1 MMEKALTVY
10 KASAGSGKT
19 FTLAS
24 EYITLVVKNPQ
35 DYKKILAVTF
45 TNKATQEMKT
55 RILSQ
60 LYGIAHKLPDSQAY
74 YEQVLQKTGFP
85 ELTIREN
92 AAEALSL
99 LTHHYNEFRV
109 QTIDAFFQSVLRN
122 LARELNLTANLRI
135 DLNDEQVEAQAV
147 DELINSLEEGEE
159 VLTWI
164 RDYID
169 KNIED
174 DKGWNVIGQIKDFG
188 KNIFKDFYKEH
199 KAELDNRFREE
210 SFFDDF
216 ITDLRKIRKES
227 PKKVKEQAG
236 KLLQKISDAGV
247 DTGYFINGLL
257 TYINALTKAGSKK
270 KEAGKKDLF
279 EDGPAANVLKCLDS
293 PDNWLLK
300 KCPAGEKE
308 RINALISESWYDDL
322 LLLEQYRKECW
333 KEYQSSNLTLK
344 HLSQLRLLHAI
355 SEAVDEI
362 NKDTN
367 RFMLS
372 NTQSLLSTLMKD
384 TDTPFVFEKM
394 GAYLKHIMID
404 EFQDTS
410 TIQWTNFR
418 KLLDNCMA
426 QIESHNLI
434 VGDVKQSIY
443 RWRQGDWKLLN
454 NIEYDFSEEQIKIE
468 PLETNYRSEENI
480 IRFNNAFFTQAVIQT
495 VKELENDD
503 IKGAAQLIEA
513 YKEIE
518 QKPRKDDGKGSVHIK
533 LFPYDKKAV
542 SEYYENVLNELV
554 SNIRELLNRGYK
566 QKDIAI
572 LVRSKGVI
580 QDIADKFQGEFGTDV
595 SIVSDE
601 AFQLDASL
609 AVNVII
615 AALRLLTHPDDK
627 LTEGKLVKLYQ
638 QQVIQTDRDNN
649 ALFVDEGERE
659 LKSFL
664 PSGYIDKFDFL
675 LRLSLVDLV
684 DEIYSLFNLGSLEG
698 QSAYV
703 CTFYDTL
710 NEYLRDHPAD
720 IDDFIEE
727 WEDSLSS
734 NTIQSD
740 EVDGI
745 RLITIHKSKGLEYDN
760 VLIPFCDWGLEKTVG
775 NTIWCPGDNKEKP
788 YGELPLIP
796 IDFSKKMIG
805 TVFED
810 DYKEEHLQ
818 NTVDNMNLLYVAFT
832 RAGKNLFI
840 TGKKASKTT
849 FTKLQNGNTAT
860 DRSQIIQLVIDNLAI
875 ELPGAT
881 VDDAGDKDAISFDFG
896 TLLDCEQ
903 RVDKEKST
911 ENPFELTPK
920 THKLKIETF
929 PHPVSFRQSNK
940 SHDFINGEDIDPSDA
955 NRYIKV
961 GNILHQLFSTIL
973 TEDDIEPRLKESEQ
987 EGVIYNDEVTSRELQ
1002 NKIANALMNEKVK
1015 DWFSSRWKLFNECT
1029 ILDYDKESGDIH
1041 EHRPDRVMTDE
1052 KEIIVVDFKFGKP
1065 REEYHEQVQRYMT
1078 LLMRMGYE
1086 KVSGYIW
1093 YVVRNEIVPTPF
1105 LPLKGE

>member
-1 MMEKALTVY
+1 MEQALTVY

-35 DYKKILAVTF
+35 DYRSILAVTF

-60 LYGIAHKLPDSQAY
+60 LYGIAHSLPDSEAY
-74 YEQVLQKTGFP
+74 YEQVRMKTGFS
-85 ELTIREN
+85 EQTIREN
-92 AAEALSL
+92 AAKALSL

-122 LARELNLTANLRI
+122 LARELNLTANLCV

-159 VLTWI
+159 VLNWI

-174 DKGWNVIGQIKDFG
+174 DKGWNVISQIKDFG
-188 KNIFKDFYKEH
+188 KNIFKDFYKDR
-199 KAELDNRFREE
+199 KTELDNRFSDE
-210 SFFDDF
+210 SFFNDF
-216 ITDLRKIRKES
+216 ITDLRERRTRILNRLNEHAKQMYKKIR
-227 PKKVKEQAG
+227 
-236 KLLQKISDAGV
+236 DANLDNPNLFNRGA
-247 DTGYFINGLL
+247 NGLL
-257 TYINALTKAGSKK
+257 SHIIKLTKGTPSNDPTPQYIQSCIDSAEKW
-270 KEAGKKDLF
+270 
-279 EDGPAANVLKCLDS
+279 PAS
-293 PDNWLLK
+293 
-300 KCPAGEKE
+300 KCPAKE
-308 RINALISESWYDDL
+308 RAAIIELASASLCSDLKILNDYRIND
-322 LLLEQYRKECW
+322 W
-333 KEYQSSNLTLK
+333 KEYQSCNLTLK

-384 TDTPFVFEKM
+384 SDTPFVFEKM

-410 TIQWTNFR
+410 TIQWNNFR

-426 QIESHNLI
+426 QVDSHNLI

-454 NIEYDFSEEQIKIE
+454 NIEHEFTKEQIKIE
-468 PLETNYRSEENI
+468 PLDTNYRSEENI
-480 IRFNNAFFTQAVIQT
+480 IRFNNAFFKQAVSQT
-495 VKELENDD
+495 VNELESEE
-503 IKGAAQLIEA
+503 IQGATELVEA

-518 QKPRKDDGKGSVHIK
+518 QKPRKDNGKGCVRIK
-533 LFPYDKKAV
+533 LFRYDSKNASDYKQKI
-542 SEYYENVLNELV
+542 LNELIE
-554 SNIRELLNRGYK
+554 NIRQLLDQGYK

-572 LVRSKGVI
+572 LARSKTVI
-580 QDIADKFQGEFGTDV
+580 PDIVDSFQNIDTNV
-595 SIVSDE
+595 SLVSDE
-601 AFQLDASL
+601 AFRLDASL

-615 AALRLLTHPDDK
+615 EALRLLTHPHDK
-627 LTEGKLVKLYQ
+627 LTESKLVKLYQ
-638 QQVIQTDRDNN
+638 QQVIKTGKDIND
-649 ALFVDEGERE
+649 LFVGDNSTE

-664 PSGYIDKFDFL
+664 PSGYIDKFESL
-675 LRLSLVDLV
+675 SRLSLIDLV
-684 DEIYSLFNLGSLEG
+684 DEIYSLFSLDSLEG

-727 WEDSLSS
+727 WEDTLSS

-760 VLIPFCDWGLEKTVG
+760 VLIPFCDWELEKTNG
-775 NTIWCPGDNKEKP
+775 ITIWCSGDDKEKP

-796 IDFSKKMIG
+796 VDYSSKMLG

-840 TGKKASKTT
+840 TGKKYKER
-849 FTKLQNGNTAT
+849 TKGKSE
-860 DRSQIIQLVIDNLAI
+860 RSHIIQYIIEELAK
-875 ELPGAT
+875 ELPGAII
-881 VDDAGDKDAISFDFG
+881 DDAGDNGPINLEPFR
-896 TLLDCEQ
+896 L
-903 RVDKEKST
+903 VKS
-911 ENPFELTPK
+911 
-920 THKLKIETF
+920 
-929 PHPVSFRQSNK
+929 V
-940 SHDFINGEDIDPSDA
+940 
-955 NRYIKV
+955 
-961 GNILHQLFSTIL
+961 
-973 TEDDIEPRLKESEQ
+973 
-987 EGVIYNDEVTSRELQ
+987 
-1002 NKIANALMNEKVK
+1002 
-1015 DWFSSRWKLFNECT
+1015 
-1029 ILDYDKESGDIH
+1029 
-1041 EHRPDRVMTDE
+1041 
-1052 KEIIVVDFKFGKP
+1052 
-1065 REEYHEQVQRYMT
+1065 
-1078 LLMRMGYE
+1078 
-1086 KVSGYIW
+1086 
-1093 YVVRNEIVPTPF
+1093 
-1105 LPLKGE
+1105 

>member
-1 MMEKALTVY
+1 MEQALTVY

-35 DYKKILAVTF
+35 DYRSILAVTF

-60 LYGIAHKLPDSQAY
+60 LYGIAHSLPDSEAY
-74 YEQVLQKTGFP
+74 YEQVRMKTGFS
-85 ELTIREN
+85 EQTIREN
-92 AAEALSL
+92 AAKALSL

-122 LARELNLTANLRI
+122 LARELNLTANLRV

-159 VLTWI
+159 VLNWI

-174 DKGWNVIGQIKDFG
+174 DKGWNVISQIKDFG
-188 KNIFKDFYKEH
+188 KNIFKDFYKDH
-199 KAELDNRFREE
+199 KTELDNRFSDE
-210 SFFDDF
+210 SFFNDF
-216 ITDLRKIRKES
+216 ITVLRERRTRILNRLNEHAKQMYQKIRDANLDN
-227 PKKVKEQAG
+227 PNLFNG
-236 KLLQKISDAGV
+236 KTKGILPHIIK
-247 DTGYFINGLL
+247 
-257 TYINALTKAGSKK
+257 LTKGTPSNDTTLQYVQSCIDSADKW
-270 KEAGKKDLF
+270 
-279 EDGPAANVLKCLDS
+279 PAS
-293 PDNWLLK
+293 
-300 KCPAGEKE
+300 KCPAEEKAAIIE
-308 RINALISESWYDDL
+308 LASASLCSDLKILNGYRIND
-322 LLLEQYRKECW
+322 W
-333 KEYQSSNLTLK
+333 KEYQSCNLTLK

-384 TDTPFVFEKM
+384 SDTPFVFEKM

-410 TIQWTNFR
+410 TIQWNNFR

-426 QIESHNLI
+426 QVDSHNLI

-454 NIEYDFSEEQIKIE
+454 NIEHEFTKEQIKIE
-468 PLETNYRSEENI
+468 PLDTNYRSEENI
-480 IRFNNAFFTQAVIQT
+480 IRFNNAFFKQAVSQT
-495 VKELENDD
+495 VNELESEE
-503 IKGAAQLIEA
+503 IQGATELVEA

-518 QKPRKDDGKGSVHIK
+518 QKPRKDNGKGCVRIK
-533 LFPYDKKAV
+533 LFRYDTKNASDYKQKI
-542 SEYYENVLNELV
+542 LNELIE
-554 SNIRELLNRGYK
+554 NIRQLLDQGYK

-572 LVRSKGVI
+572 LARSKIVI
-580 QDIADKFQGEFGTDV
+580 PDIVDSFQNIDTNV
-595 SIVSDE
+595 SLVSDE
-601 AFQLDASL
+601 AFRLDASL

-615 AALRLLTHPDDK
+615 EALRLLTHPHDK
-627 LTEGKLVKLYQ
+627 LTESKLVKLYQ
-638 QQVIQTDRDNN
+638 QQVIKTGKDIND
-649 ALFVDEGERE
+649 LFVGENSTE

-664 PSGYIDKFDFL
+664 PSGYIDKFESL
-675 LRLSLVDLV
+675 SRLSLIDLV
-684 DEIYSLFNLGSLEG
+684 DEIYSLFSLDSLEG

-727 WEDSLSS
+727 WEDTLSN

-760 VLIPFCDWGLEKTVG
+760 VLIPFCDWELEKTNG
-775 NTIWCPGDNKEKP
+775 ITIWCSGDDKEKP

-796 IDFSKKMIG
+796 VDYSSKMLG

-840 TGKKASKTT
+840 TGKKYKGKTSG
-849 FTKLQNGNTAT
+849 KSE
-860 DRSQIIQLVIDNLAI
+860 RSYIIQYIIEELAK
-875 ELPGAT
+875 ELPGAII
-881 VDDAGDKDAISFDFG
+881 DDAGDNGPISFEFG
-896 TLLDCEQ
+896 TLSTCEE
-903 RVDKEKST
+903 RVEKEKPT
-911 ENPFELTPK
+911 ENPFELSPK

-929 PHPVSFRQSNK
+929 PQPVSFRQSNK
-940 SHDFINGEDIDPSDA
+940 SHDFIKGEDIDPSDA
-955 NRYIKV
+955 KRYIKV
-961 GNILHQLFSTIL
+961 GNVLHQLFSTIL
-973 TEDDIEPRLKESEQ
+973 TEADIEPRLKELEQ
-987 EGVIYNDEVTSRELQ
+987 AGIIYNDDITSRELQ
-1002 NKIANALMNEKVK
+1002 NKISCALSNEKVK
-1015 DWFSSRWKLFNECT
+1015 NWFSPRWKLFNECT
-1029 ILDYDKESGDIH
+1029 ILDYDKETGGVY
-1041 EHRPDRVMTDE
+1041 EHRPDRVMTDG
-1052 KEIIVVDFKFGKP
+1052 KEMIVVDFKFGKP
-1065 REEYHEQVQRYMT
+1065 RDEYHEQVQRYMR
-1078 LLMRMGYE
+1078 LLMRMGY
-1086 KVSGYIW
+1086 KQVSGYIW
-1093 YVVRNEIVPTPF
+1093 YVLRNEIVPTS
-1105 LPLKGE
+1105 LPS

>member
-85 ELTIREN
+85 EQTIREN

-99 LTHHYNEFRV
+99 LTHHYNEFCV

-159 VLTWI
+159 VLSWI

-188 KNIFKDFYKEH
+188 KNIFKDFYKDH

-210 SFFDDF
+210 SFFDDL
-216 ITDLRKIRKES
+216 ITDLRRRRKES

-236 KLLQKISDAGV
+236 KLLQKISDAGI
-247 DTGYFINGLL
+247 DTSYFIKGLYG
-257 TYINALTKAGSKK
+257 YITKLV
-270 KEAGKKDLF
+270 ENEPTD
-279 EDGPAANVLKCLDS
+279 EGPSANVLKCLES

-308 RINALISESWYDDL
+308 RISAFISESWYDDL

-355 SEAVDEI
+355 SGAVDEI

-384 TDTPFVFEKM
+384 SDTPFVFEKM

-410 TIQWTNFR
+410 TIQWNNFR

-495 VKELENDD
+495 VKELESDD

-518 QKPRKDDGKGSVHIK
+518 QKPRKDDGKGFVHIK

-542 SEYYENVLNELV
+542 SEYNENVLNELV

-580 QDIADKFQGEFGTDV
+580 QDIADKFQSEFGTDV

-627 LTEGKLVKLYQ
+627 LTESKLVKLYQ
-638 QQVIQTDRDNN
+638 QQVIQSDKDNN

-664 PSGYIDKFDFL
+664 PSGYVNKFDFL

-775 NTIWCPGDNKEKP
+775 NTIWCSGDNKERP

-860 DRSQIIQLVIDNLAI
+860 DRSQIIQLVIDDLAN

-881 VDDAGDKDAISFDFG
+881 IDDAGDKEAISFDFG
-896 TLLDCEQ
+896 TLLDCGQ

-973 TEDDIEPRLKESEQ
+973 TEDDIEPRLKELEQ
-987 EGVIYNDEVTSRELQ
+987 EGVIYNDEVTSRKLQ

-1041 EHRPDRVMTDE
+1041 EHRPDRVMTDG

-1093 YVVRNEIVPTPF
+1093 YVVRNEIIPTPF

>member
-24 EYITLVVKNPQ
+24 EYITLVVKIPQ

-74 YEQVLQKTGFP
+74 YEQVLRKTGFP

-247 DTGYFINGLL
+247 DIGYFIKGLCG
-257 TYINALTKAGSKK
+257 YITKQ
-270 KEAGKKDLF
+270 F
-279 EDGPAANVLKCLDS
+279 ENEPTDEGPSANVLKCLDS

-308 RINALISESWYDDL
+308 RISALISESWYDDL

-355 SEAVDEI
+355 SETVDEI

-454 NIEYDFSEEQIKIE
+454 NIEHDFSEEQIKIE

-495 VKELENDD
+495 VKELESDD
-503 IKGAAQLIEA
+503 IKGASQLIEA

-542 SEYYENVLNELV
+542 SEYNENVLNELV
-554 SNIRELLNRGYK
+554 SNIRELLKRGYK

-580 QDIADKFQGEFGTDV
+580 QDIADKFQSEFGTDV

-664 PSGYIDKFDFL
+664 PSGYVDKFDFL

-860 DRSQIIQLVIDNLAI
+860 DRSQIIQLVIDNLAN
-875 ELPGAT
+875 ELPEAT
-881 VDDAGDKDAISFDFG
+881 VDDAGDKEAISFDFG

-973 TEDDIEPRLKESEQ
+973 TETDIEPRLKELEQ

-1041 EHRPDRVMTDE
+1041 EHRPDRVMTDG

-1093 YVVRNEIVPTPF
+1093 YVVRNEVVPTPF

>member
-1 MMEKALTVY
+1 MEQALTVY

-35 DYKKILAVTF
+35 DYRSILAVTF

-60 LYGIAHKLPDSQAY
+60 LYGIAHSLPDSEAY
-74 YEQVLQKTGFP
+74 YEQVRMKTGFS
-85 ELTIREN
+85 EQTIREN
-92 AAEALSL
+92 AAKALSL

-122 LARELNLTANLRI
+122 LARELNLTANLRV

-159 VLTWI
+159 VLNWI

-174 DKGWNVIGQIKDFG
+174 DKGWNVISQIKDFG
-188 KNIFKDFYKEH
+188 KNIFKDFYKDH
-199 KAELDNRFREE
+199 KTELDNRFSDE
-210 SFFDDF
+210 SFFNDF
-216 ITDLRKIRKES
+216 ITDLRERRTRILNRLNEHAKQMYKKIR
-227 PKKVKEQAG
+227 
-236 KLLQKISDAGV
+236 DANLDNPNLFNRGA
-247 DTGYFINGLL
+247 NGLL
-257 TYINALTKAGSKK
+257 SHIIKLTKGTPSNDPTPKYVQSCIDSADKW
-270 KEAGKKDLF
+270 
-279 EDGPAANVLKCLDS
+279 PAS
-293 PDNWLLK
+293 
-300 KCPAGEKE
+300 KCPAKEKAAIIE
-308 RINALISESWYDDL
+308 LASASLCSDLKILNDYRINDW
-322 LLLEQYRKECW
+322 R
-333 KEYQSSNLTLK
+333 EYQSCNLTLK

-372 NTQSLLSTLMKD
+372 NTQSLLCTLMKD
-384 TDTPFVFEKM
+384 SDTPFVFEKM

-410 TIQWTNFR
+410 TIQWNNFR

-426 QIESHNLI
+426 QVDSHNLI

-454 NIEYDFSEEQIKIE
+454 NIEHEFTKEQIKIE
-468 PLETNYRSEENI
+468 PLDTNYRSEENI
-480 IRFNNAFFTQAVIQT
+480 IRFNNTFFKQAVLQT
-495 VKELENDD
+495 VKELESEG
-503 IKGAAQLIEA
+503 IQGATELVEA

-518 QKPRKDDGKGSVHIK
+518 QKPRKDNGKGCVRIK
-533 LFPYDKKAV
+533 LFRYDSKNASDYKQKI
-542 SEYYENVLNELV
+542 LNELIE
-554 SNIRELLNRGYK
+554 NIRQLLDQGYK

-572 LVRSKGVI
+572 LARSKTVI
-580 QDIADKFQGEFGTDV
+580 PDIVDSFQNIDTNV
-595 SIVSDE
+595 SLVSDE
-601 AFQLDASL
+601 AFRLDASL

-615 AALRLLTHPDDK
+615 EALRLLTHPHDK
-627 LTEGKLVKLYQ
+627 LTESKLVKLYQ
-638 QQVIQTDRDNN
+638 QQVIKTGKDIND
-649 ALFVDEGERE
+649 LFVGENSTE

-664 PSGYIDKFDFL
+664 PSGYIDKFESL
-675 LRLSLVDLV
+675 SRLSLIDLV
-684 DEIYSLFNLGSLEG
+684 DEIYSLFSLDSLEG

-727 WEDSLSS
+727 WEDTLSS

-760 VLIPFCDWGLEKTVG
+760 VLIPFCDWELEKTNG
-775 NTIWCPGDNKEKP
+775 ITIWCSGDDKEKP

-796 IDFSKKMIG
+796 VDYSSKMLG

-840 TGKKASKTT
+840 TGKKYKEKT
-849 FTKLQNGNTAT
+849 KGKSE
-860 DRSQIIQLVIDNLAI
+860 RSHIIQYIIEELAK
-875 ELPGAT
+875 ELPGAII
-881 VDDAGDKDAISFDFG
+881 DDAGDNGPISFEFG
-896 TLLDCEQ
+896 TLSTCEE
-903 RVDKEKST
+903 RVEKEKPT
-911 ENPFELTPK
+911 ENPFELSPK

-929 PHPVSFRQSNK
+929 PQPVSFRQSNK
-940 SHDFINGEDIDPSDA
+940 SHDFIKGEDIDPSDA
-955 NRYIKV
+955 KRYIKV
-961 GNILHQLFSTIL
+961 GNVLHQLFSTIL
-973 TEDDIEPRLKESEQ
+973 TEADIEPRLKELEQ
-987 EGVIYNDEVTSRELQ
+987 AGIIYNDDITSRGLQ
-1002 NKIANALMNEKVK
+1002 NKISCALSNEKVK
-1015 DWFSSRWKLFNECT
+1015 NWFSPRWKLFNECT
-1029 ILDYDKESGDIH
+1029 ILDYDKETGGVY
-1041 EHRPDRVMTDE
+1041 EHRPDRVMTDG
-1052 KEIIVVDFKFGKP
+1052 KEMIVVDFKFGKP
-1065 REEYHEQVQRYMT
+1065 RDEYHEQVQRYMR
-1078 LLMRMGYE
+1078 LLMRMGY
-1086 KVSGYIW
+1086 KQVSGYIW
-1093 YVVRNEIVPTPF
+1093 YVLRNEIVPTS
-1105 LPLKGE
+1105 LPS

>member
-1 MMEKALTVY
+1 MEQALTVY

-35 DYKKILAVTF
+35 DYRSILAVTF

-60 LYGIAHKLPDSQAY
+60 LYGIAHSLPDSEAY
-74 YEQVLQKTGFP
+74 YEQVRMKTGFS
-85 ELTIREN
+85 EQTIREN
-92 AAEALSL
+92 AAKALSL

-122 LARELNLTANLRI
+122 LARELNLTANLRV

-159 VLTWI
+159 VLNWI

-174 DKGWNVIGQIKDFG
+174 DKGWNVISQIKDFG
-188 KNIFKDFYKEH
+188 KNIFKDFYKDH
-199 KAELDNRFREE
+199 KTELDNRFSDE
-210 SFFDDF
+210 SFFNDF
-216 ITDLRKIRKES
+216 ITDLRERRTRILNRLNEHAKQMYKKIR
-227 PKKVKEQAG
+227 
-236 KLLQKISDAGV
+236 DANLDNPNLFNRGA
-247 DTGYFINGLL
+247 NGLL
-257 TYINALTKAGSKK
+257 SHIIKLTKGTPSNDPTPQYVQSCIDSADKW
-270 KEAGKKDLF
+270 
-279 EDGPAANVLKCLDS
+279 PAS
-293 PDNWLLK
+293 
-300 KCPAGEKE
+300 KCPAKE
-308 RINALISESWYDDL
+308 RAAIIELASASLCSDLKILNGYRIND
-322 LLLEQYRKECW
+322 W
-333 KEYQSSNLTLK
+333 KEYQSCNLTLK

-384 TDTPFVFEKM
+384 SDTPFVFEKM

-410 TIQWTNFR
+410 TIQWNNFR

-426 QIESHNLI
+426 QVDSHNLI

-454 NIEYDFSEEQIKIE
+454 NIEHEFTKEQIKIE
-468 PLETNYRSEENI
+468 PLDTNYRSEENI
-480 IRFNNAFFTQAVIQT
+480 IRFNNAFFKQAVSQT
-495 VKELENDD
+495 VNELESEE
-503 IKGAAQLIEA
+503 IQGATELVEA

-518 QKPRKDDGKGSVHIK
+518 QKPRKDNGKGCVRIK
-533 LFPYDKKAV
+533 LFRYDTKNASDYKQKI
-542 SEYYENVLNELV
+542 LNELIE
-554 SNIRELLNRGYK
+554 NIRQLLDQGYK

-572 LVRSKGVI
+572 LARSKIVI
-580 QDIADKFQGEFGTDV
+580 PDIVDSFQNIDTNV
-595 SIVSDE
+595 SLVSDE
-601 AFQLDASL
+601 AFRLDASL

-615 AALRLLTHPDDK
+615 EALRLLTHPHDK
-627 LTEGKLVKLYQ
+627 LTESKLVKLYQ
-638 QQVIQTDRDNN
+638 QQVIKTGKDIND
-649 ALFVDEGERE
+649 LFVGENSTE

-664 PSGYIDKFDFL
+664 PSGYIDKFESL
-675 LRLSLVDLV
+675 SRLSLIDLV
-684 DEIYSLFNLGSLEG
+684 DEIYSLFSLDSLEG

-727 WEDSLSS
+727 WEDTLSN

-760 VLIPFCDWGLEKTVG
+760 VLIPFCDWELEKTNG
-775 NTIWCPGDNKEKP
+775 ITIWCSGDDKEKP

-796 IDFSKKMIG
+796 VDYSSKMLG

-840 TGKKASKTT
+840 TGKKYKEKT
-849 FTKLQNGNTAT
+849 KGKSE
-860 DRSQIIQLVIDNLAI
+860 RSHIIQYIIEELAK
-875 ELPGAT
+875 ELPGAII
-881 VDDAGDKDAISFDFG
+881 DDAGDNGPISFEFG
-896 TLLDCEQ
+896 TLSNCEE
-903 RVDKEKST
+903 RVEKGKAT
-911 ENPFELTPK
+911 ENPFELSPK
-920 THKLKIETF
+920 THRLKIETF

-940 SHDFINGEDIDPSDA
+940 SHDFIKGEDIDPSDA
-955 NRYIKV
+955 RRYIKV
-961 GNILHQLFSTIL
+961 GNVLHQLFSTIL
-973 TEDDIEPRLKESEQ
+973 TEADIEPRLKELEQ
-987 EGVIYNDEVTSRELQ
+987 AGIIYNDDITSRELQ
-1002 NKIANALMNEKVK
+1002 NKIACALSNEKVK
-1015 DWFSSRWKLFNECT
+1015 NWFSPRWKLFNECT
-1029 ILDYDKESGDIH
+1029 ILDYDKETGDVY
-1041 EHRPDRVMTDE
+1041 EHRPDRVMTDG
-1052 KEIIVVDFKFGKP
+1052 KEMIVVDFKFGKP
-1065 REEYHEQVQRYMT
+1065 RDEYHEQVQRYMR
-1078 LLMRMGYE
+1078 LLMRMGY
-1086 KVSGYIW
+1086 KQVSGYIW
-1093 YVVRNEIVPTPF
+1093 YVLRNEIVPTS
-1105 LPLKGE
+1105 LPS

>member
-1 MMEKALTVY
+1 MEQALTVY

-35 DYKKILAVTF
+35 DYRSILAVTF

-60 LYGIAHKLPDSQAY
+60 LYGIAHSLPDSEAY
-74 YEQVLQKTGFP
+74 YEQVRMKTGFS
-85 ELTIREN
+85 EQTIREN
-92 AAEALSL
+92 AAKALSL

-122 LARELNLTANLRI
+122 LARELNLTANLRV

-159 VLTWI
+159 VLNWI

-174 DKGWNVIGQIKDFG
+174 DKGWNVISQIKDFG
-188 KNIFKDFYKEH
+188 KNIFKDFYKDH
-199 KAELDNRFREE
+199 KTELDNRFSDE
-210 SFFDDF
+210 SFFNDF
-216 ITDLRKIRKES
+216 ITDLRKRRTRILNRLNEHAKQMYKKIR
-227 PKKVKEQAG
+227 
-236 KLLQKISDAGV
+236 DANLDNPNLFNRGAK
-247 DTGYFINGLL
+247 GLL
-257 TYINALTKAGSKK
+257 PHIIKLTKGTPSNDTTLQYVQSCIDSADKW
-270 KEAGKKDLF
+270 
-279 EDGPAANVLKCLDS
+279 PAS
-293 PDNWLLK
+293 
-300 KCPAGEKE
+300 KCPAEEKAAIIE
-308 RINALISESWYDDL
+308 LASASLCSDLKILNDYRINDW
-322 LLLEQYRKECW
+322 R
-333 KEYQSSNLTLK
+333 EYQSCNLTLK

-372 NTQSLLSTLMKD
+372 NTQSLLCTLMKD
-384 TDTPFVFEKM
+384 SDTPFVFEKM

-410 TIQWTNFR
+410 TIQWNNFR

-426 QIESHNLI
+426 QVDSHNLI

-454 NIEYDFSEEQIKIE
+454 NIEHDFTKEQIKIE
-468 PLETNYRSEENI
+468 PLDTNYRSEENI
-480 IRFNNAFFTQAVIQT
+480 IRFNNAFFKQAVSQT
-495 VKELENDD
+495 VNELESEG
-503 IKGAAQLIEA
+503 IQGATELVEA

-518 QKPRKDDGKGSVHIK
+518 QKPRKDNGKGCVRIK
-533 LFPYDKKAV
+533 LFRYDTKNASDYKQKI
-542 SEYYENVLNELV
+542 LNELIE
-554 SNIRELLNRGYK
+554 NIRQLLDQGYK

-572 LVRSKGVI
+572 LARSKTVI
-580 QDIADKFQGEFGTDV
+580 PDIVDSFQNIDKDV
-595 SIVSDE
+595 SLVSDE
-601 AFQLDASL
+601 AFRLDASL

-615 AALRLLTHPDDK
+615 EALRLLTHPHDK
-627 LTEGKLVKLYQ
+627 LTESKLVKLYQ
-638 QQVIQTDRDNN
+638 QQVIKTGKDFND
-649 ALFVDEGERE
+649 LFVGENSTE

-664 PSGYIDKFDFL
+664 PSGYIDKFESL
-675 LRLSLVDLV
+675 SRLSLIDLV
-684 DEIYSLFNLGSLEG
+684 DEIYSLFSLDSLEG

-727 WEDSLSS
+727 WEDTLSS

-760 VLIPFCDWGLEKTVG
+760 VLIPFCDWKLEKTNG
-775 NTIWCPGDNKEKP
+775 ITIWCSGDDKEKP

-796 IDFSKKMIG
+796 VDYSSKMLG

-840 TGKKASKTT
+840 TGKKYEER
-849 FTKLQNGNTAT
+849 TKGKNE
-860 DRSQIIQLVIDNLAI
+860 RSHIIQYIIEELAK
-875 ELPGAT
+875 ELPGAII
-881 VDDAGDKDAISFDFG
+881 DDAGENGPISFELG
-896 TLLDCEQ
+896 TLSTCEE
-903 RVDKEKST
+903 RVEKEKAT
-911 ENPFELTPK
+911 ENPFELSPK

-940 SHDFINGEDIDPSDA
+940 SHDFIKGEDIDPSDA
-955 NRYIKV
+955 RRYIKV
-961 GNILHQLFSTIL
+961 GTVLHQLFSTIL
-973 TEDDIEPRLKESEQ
+973 TEADIEPRLKELEQ
-987 EGVIYNDEVTSRELQ
+987 AGIIYNDDITSRELQ
-1002 NKIANALMNEKVK
+1002 NKISCALSNEKVK
-1015 DWFSSRWKLFNECT
+1015 NWFSPRWKLFNECT
-1029 ILDYDKESGDIH
+1029 ILDYDKETGGVY
-1041 EHRPDRVMTDE
+1041 EHRPDRVMTDG
-1052 KEIIVVDFKFGKP
+1052 KEMIVVDFKFGKP
-1065 REEYHEQVQRYMT
+1065 RDEYHEQVQRYMR
-1078 LLMRMGYE
+1078 LLMRMGY
-1086 KVSGYIW
+1086 KQVSGYIW
-1093 YVVRNEIVPTPF
+1093 YVLRNEIIPTS
-1105 LPLKGE
+1105 LPS

>member
-1 MMEKALTVY
+1 MEQALTVY

-35 DYKKILAVTF
+35 DYRSILAVTF

-60 LYGIAHKLPDSQAY
+60 LYGIAHSLPDSEAY
-74 YEQVLQKTGFP
+74 YEQVRMKTGFS
-85 ELTIREN
+85 EQTIREN
-92 AAEALSL
+92 AAKALSL

-122 LARELNLTANLRI
+122 LARELNLTANLRV

-159 VLTWI
+159 VLNWI

-174 DKGWNVIGQIKDFG
+174 DKGWNVISQIKDFG
-188 KNIFKDFYKEH
+188 KNIFKDFYKDH
-199 KAELDNRFREE
+199 KTELDNRFSDE
-210 SFFDDF
+210 SFFNDF
-216 ITDLRKIRKES
+216 ITDLRERRTRILNRLNEHAKQMYKKIR
-227 PKKVKEQAG
+227 
-236 KLLQKISDAGV
+236 DANLDNPNLFNRGA
-247 DTGYFINGLL
+247 NGLL
-257 TYINALTKAGSKK
+257 SHIIKLTKGTPSNDPTPQYVQSCIDSAEKW
-270 KEAGKKDLF
+270 
-279 EDGPAANVLKCLDS
+279 PAS
-293 PDNWLLK
+293 
-300 KCPAGEKE
+300 KCPAKE
-308 RINALISESWYDDL
+308 RAAIIELASASLCSDL
-322 LLLEQYRKECW
+322 KILNDYRIKDW
-333 KEYQSSNLTLK
+333 REYQSCNLTLK

-372 NTQSLLSTLMKD
+372 NTQSLLCTLMKD
-384 TDTPFVFEKM
+384 SDTPFVFEKM

-410 TIQWTNFR
+410 TIQWNNFR

-426 QIESHNLI
+426 QVDSHNLI

-454 NIEYDFSEEQIKIE
+454 NIEHEFTKEQIKIE
-468 PLETNYRSEENI
+468 PLDTNYRSEENI
-480 IRFNNAFFTQAVIQT
+480 IRFNNAFFKQAVLQT
-495 VKELENDD
+495 VKELESEE
-503 IKGAAQLIEA
+503 IQGATELVEA

-518 QKPRKDDGKGSVHIK
+518 QKPRKDNGKGCVRIK
-533 LFPYDKKAV
+533 LFRYDSKNASDYKQKI
-542 SEYYENVLNELV
+542 LNELIE
-554 SNIRELLNRGYK
+554 NIRQLLDQGYK

-572 LVRSKGVI
+572 LARSKTVI
-580 QDIADKFQGEFGTDV
+580 PDIVDSFQNIDTNV
-595 SIVSDE
+595 SLVSDE
-601 AFQLDASL
+601 AFRLDASL

-615 AALRLLTHPDDK
+615 EALRLLTHPHDK
-627 LTEGKLVKLYQ
+627 LTESKLVKLYQ
-638 QQVIQTDRDNN
+638 QQVIKTGKDIND
-649 ALFVDEGERE
+649 LFVGENSTE

-664 PSGYIDKFDFL
+664 PSGYIDKFESL
-675 LRLSLVDLV
+675 SRLSLIDLV
-684 DEIYSLFNLGSLEG
+684 DEIYSLFSLDSLEG

-727 WEDSLSS
+727 WEDTLSS

-760 VLIPFCDWGLEKTVG
+760 VLIPFCDWELEKTNG
-775 NTIWCPGDNKEKP
+775 ITIWCSGDDKEKP

-796 IDFSKKMIG
+796 VDYSSKMLG

-840 TGKKASKTT
+840 TGKKYKERTRGKSE
-849 FTKLQNGNTAT
+849 
-860 DRSQIIQLVIDNLAI
+860 RSHIIQYIIEELAK
-875 ELPGAT
+875 ELPGAII
-881 VDDAGDKDAISFDFG
+881 DDAGDNGPISFELG
-896 TLLDCEQ
+896 TLSTCEE
-903 RVDKEKST
+903 RVEKGKAT
-911 ENPFELTPK
+911 ENPFELSPK

-940 SHDFINGEDIDPSDA
+940 SHDFIKGEDIDPSDA
-955 NRYIKV
+955 KRYIKV
-961 GNILHQLFSTIL
+961 GNVLHQLFSTIL
-973 TEDDIEPRLKESEQ
+973 TEADIEPRLKELEQ
-987 EGVIYNDEVTSRELQ
+987 AGIIYNDDITSRELQ
-1002 NKIANALMNEKVK
+1002 NKISCALSNEKVK
-1015 DWFSSRWKLFNECT
+1015 NWFSPRWKLFNECT
-1029 ILDYDKESGDIH
+1029 ILDYDKETGDVY
-1041 EHRPDRVMTDE
+1041 EHRPDRVMTDG
-1052 KEIIVVDFKFGKP
+1052 KEMIVVDFKFGKP
-1065 REEYHEQVQRYMT
+1065 RDEYHEQVQRYMR
-1078 LLMRMGYE
+1078 LLMRMGY
-1086 KVSGYIW
+1086 KQVSGYIW
-1093 YVVRNEIVPTPF
+1093 YVLRNEIVPTS
-1105 LPLKGE
+1105 LPS

>member
-1 MMEKALTVY
+1 MEQALTVY

-35 DYKKILAVTF
+35 DYRSILAVTF

-60 LYGIAHKLPDSQAY
+60 LYGIAHSLPDSEAY
-74 YEQVLQKTGFP
+74 YEQVRMKTGFS
-85 ELTIREN
+85 EQTIREN
-92 AAEALSL
+92 AAKALSL

-122 LARELNLTANLRI
+122 LARELNLTANLRV

-159 VLTWI
+159 VLNWI

-174 DKGWNVIGQIKDFG
+174 DKGWNVISQIKDFG
-188 KNIFKDFYKEH
+188 KNIFKDFYKDH
-199 KAELDNRFREE
+199 KTELDNRFSDE
-210 SFFDDF
+210 SFFNDF
-216 ITDLRKIRKES
+216 ITDLRERRTRILNRLNEHAKQMYKKIR
-227 PKKVKEQAG
+227 
-236 KLLQKISDAGV
+236 DANLDNPNLFNRGA
-247 DTGYFINGLL
+247 NGLL
-257 TYINALTKAGSKK
+257 SHIIKLTKGTPSNDPTPKYVQSCIDSADKW
-270 KEAGKKDLF
+270 
-279 EDGPAANVLKCLDS
+279 PAS
-293 PDNWLLK
+293 
-300 KCPAGEKE
+300 KCPAKEKAAIIE
-308 RINALISESWYDDL
+308 LASASLCSDLKILNDYRINDW
-322 LLLEQYRKECW
+322 R
-333 KEYQSSNLTLK
+333 EYQSCNLTLK

-372 NTQSLLSTLMKD
+372 NTQSLLCTLMKD
-384 TDTPFVFEKM
+384 SDTPFVFEKM

-410 TIQWTNFR
+410 TIQWNNFR

-426 QIESHNLI
+426 QVDSHNLI

-454 NIEYDFSEEQIKIE
+454 NIEHEFTKEQIKIE
-468 PLETNYRSEENI
+468 PLDTNYRSEENI
-480 IRFNNAFFTQAVIQT
+480 IRFNNTFFKQAVLQT
-495 VKELENDD
+495 VKELESEG
-503 IKGAAQLIEA
+503 IQGATELVEA

-518 QKPRKDDGKGSVHIK
+518 QKPRKDNGKGCVRIK
-533 LFPYDKKAV
+533 LFRYDSKNASDYKQKI
-542 SEYYENVLNELV
+542 LNELIE
-554 SNIRELLNRGYK
+554 NIRQLLDQGYK

-572 LVRSKGVI
+572 LARSKTVI
-580 QDIADKFQGEFGTDV
+580 PDIVDSFQNIDTNV
-595 SIVSDE
+595 SLVSDE
-601 AFQLDASL
+601 AFRLDASL

-615 AALRLLTHPDDK
+615 EALRLLTHPHDK
-627 LTEGKLVKLYQ
+627 LTESKLVKLYQ
-638 QQVIQTDRDNN
+638 QQVIKTGKDIND
-649 ALFVDEGERE
+649 LFVGENSTE

-664 PSGYIDKFDFL
+664 PSGYIDKFESL
-675 LRLSLVDLV
+675 SRLSLIDLV
-684 DEIYSLFNLGSLEG
+684 DEIYSLFSLDSLEG

-727 WEDSLSS
+727 WEDTLSS

-760 VLIPFCDWGLEKTVG
+760 VLIPFCDWELEKTNG
-775 NTIWCPGDNKEKP
+775 ITIWCSGDDKEKP

-796 IDFSKKMIG
+796 VDYSSKMLG

-840 TGKKASKTT
+840 TGKKYKEKT
-849 FTKLQNGNTAT
+849 KGKSE
-860 DRSQIIQLVIDNLAI
+860 RSHIIQYIIEELAK
-875 ELPGAT
+875 ELPGAII
-881 VDDAGDKDAISFDFG
+881 DDAGDNGPISFEFG
-896 TLLDCEQ
+896 TLSTCEE
-903 RVDKEKST
+903 RVEKEKPT
-911 ENPFELTPK
+911 ENPFELSPK

-929 PHPVSFRQSNK
+929 PQPVSFRQSNK
-940 SHDFINGEDIDPSDA
+940 SHDFIKGEDIDPSDA
-955 NRYIKV
+955 KRYIKV
-961 GNILHQLFSTIL
+961 GNVLHQLFSTIL
-973 TEDDIEPRLKESEQ
+973 TEADIEPRLKELEQ
-987 EGVIYNDEVTSRELQ
+987 AGIIYNDDITSRELQ
-1002 NKIANALMNEKVK
+1002 NKISCALSNEKVK
-1015 DWFSSRWKLFNECT
+1015 NWFSPRWKLFNECT
-1029 ILDYDKESGDIH
+1029 ILDYDKETGGVY
-1041 EHRPDRVMTDE
+1041 EHRPDRVMTDG
-1052 KEIIVVDFKFGKP
+1052 KEMIVVDFKFGKP
-1065 REEYHEQVQRYMT
+1065 RDEYHEQVQRYMR
-1078 LLMRMGYE
+1078 LLMRMGY
-1086 KVSGYIW
+1086 KQVSGYIW
-1093 YVVRNEIVPTPF
+1093 YVLRNEIVPTS
-1105 LPLKGE
+1105 LPS

>member
-1 MMEKALTVY
+1 MEQALTVY

-35 DYKKILAVTF
+35 DYRSILAVTF

-60 LYGIAHKLPDSQAY
+60 LYGIAHSLPDSEAY
-74 YEQVLQKTGFP
+74 YEQVRMKTGFS
-85 ELTIREN
+85 EQTIREN
-92 AAEALSL
+92 AAKALSL

-122 LARELNLTANLRI
+122 LARELNLTANLRV

-159 VLTWI
+159 VLNWI

-174 DKGWNVIGQIKDFG
+174 DKGWNVISQIKDFG
-188 KNIFKDFYKEH
+188 KNIFKDFYKDH
-199 KAELDNRFREE
+199 KTELDNRFNDE
-210 SFFDDF
+210 SFFNDF
-216 ITDLRKIRKES
+216 ITDLRERRTRILNRLNEHAKQMYKKIR
-227 PKKVKEQAG
+227 
-236 KLLQKISDAGV
+236 DANLDNPNLFNRGAK
-247 DTGYFINGLL
+247 GLL
-257 TYINALTKAGSKK
+257 PHIIKLTKGTPSNDDTPQYVQSCINSAEKW
-270 KEAGKKDLF
+270 
-279 EDGPAANVLKCLDS
+279 PAS
-293 PDNWLLK
+293 
-300 KCPAGEKE
+300 KCPAKE
-308 RINALISESWYDDL
+308 RAAIIELASASLCSDL
-322 LLLEQYRKECW
+322 KILNDYRIKDW
-333 KEYQSSNLTLK
+333 REYQSCNLTLK

-372 NTQSLLSTLMKD
+372 NTQSLLCTLMKD
-384 TDTPFVFEKM
+384 SDTPFVFEKM

-410 TIQWTNFR
+410 TIQWNNFR

-426 QIESHNLI
+426 QVDSHNLI

-454 NIEYDFSEEQIKIE
+454 NIEHEFTKEQIKIE
-468 PLETNYRSEENI
+468 PLDTNYRSEENI
-480 IRFNNAFFTQAVIQT
+480 IRFNNAFFKQAVSQT
-495 VKELENDD
+495 VNELESEE
-503 IKGAAQLIEA
+503 IQGATELVEA

-518 QKPRKDDGKGSVHIK
+518 QKPRKDNGKGCVRIK
-533 LFPYDKKAV
+533 LFRYDSKNASDYKQKI
-542 SEYYENVLNELV
+542 LNELIE
-554 SNIRELLNRGYK
+554 NIRPLLDQGYK

-572 LVRSKGVI
+572 LARSKTVI
-580 QDIADKFQGEFGTDV
+580 PDIVDSFQNIDTNV
-595 SIVSDE
+595 SLVSDE
-601 AFQLDASL
+601 AFRLDASL

-615 AALRLLTHPDDK
+615 EALRLLTHPHDK
-627 LTEGKLVKLYQ
+627 LTESKLVKLYQ
-638 QQVIQTDRDNN
+638 QQVIKTGKDIND
-649 ALFVDEGERE
+649 LFVGENSTE

-664 PSGYIDKFDFL
+664 PSGYIDKFESL
-675 LRLSLVDLV
+675 SRLSLIDLV
-684 DEIYSLFNLGSLEG
+684 DEIYSLFSLDSLEG

-727 WEDSLSS
+727 WEDTLSS

-760 VLIPFCDWGLEKTVG
+760 VLIPFCDWELEKTNG
-775 NTIWCPGDNKEKP
+775 ITIWCSGDDKDKP

-796 IDFSKKMIG
+796 VDYSSKMLG

-840 TGKKASKTT
+840 TGKKYKERTSGKSE
-849 FTKLQNGNTAT
+849 
-860 DRSQIIQLVIDNLAI
+860 RSHIIQYIIEELAK
-875 ELPGAT
+875 ELPGAII
-881 VDDAGDKDAISFDFG
+881 DDAGDNGPISFELG
-896 TLLDCEQ
+896 TLSTCEE
-903 RVDKEKST
+903 RVEKEKAT
-911 ENPFELTPK
+911 ENPFELSPK

-940 SHDFINGEDIDPSDA
+940 SHDFIKGEDIDPSDA
-955 NRYIKV
+955 RRYIKV
-961 GNILHQLFSTIL
+961 GNVLHQLFSTIL
-973 TEDDIEPRLKESEQ
+973 TEADIEPRLKELEQ
-987 EGVIYNDEVTSRELQ
+987 AGIIYNDDITSRELQ
-1002 NKIANALMNEKVK
+1002 DKISCALSNEKVK
-1015 DWFSSRWKLFNECT
+1015 NWFSPRWKLFNECT
-1029 ILDYDKESGDIH
+1029 ILDYDKETGDVY
-1041 EHRPDRVMTDE
+1041 EHRPDRVMTDG
-1052 KEIIVVDFKFGKP
+1052 KEMIVVDFKFGKP
-1065 REEYHEQVQRYMT
+1065 RDEYHEQVQRYMR
-1078 LLMRMGYE
+1078 LLMRMGY
-1086 KVSGYIW
+1086 KQVSGYIW
-1093 YVVRNEIVPTPF
+1093 YVLRNEIIPTS
-1105 LPLKGE
+1105 LPS

>member
-1 MMEKALTVY
+1 MEQALTVY

-35 DYKKILAVTF
+35 DYRSILAVTF

-60 LYGIAHKLPDSQAY
+60 LYGIAHSLPDSEAY
-74 YEQVLQKTGFP
+74 YEQVRMKTGFS
-85 ELTIREN
+85 EQTIREN
-92 AAEALSL
+92 AAKALSL

-122 LARELNLTANLRI
+122 LARELNLTANLRV

-159 VLTWI
+159 VLNWI

-174 DKGWNVIGQIKDFG
+174 DKGWNVISQIKDFG
-188 KNIFKDFYKEH
+188 KNIFKDFYKDH
-199 KAELDNRFREE
+199 KTELDNRFSDE
-210 SFFDDF
+210 SFFNDF
-216 ITDLRKIRKES
+216 ITDLRERRTRILNRLNEHAKQMYKKIR
-227 PKKVKEQAG
+227 
-236 KLLQKISDAGV
+236 DANLDNPNLFNRGA
-247 DTGYFINGLL
+247 NGLL
-257 TYINALTKAGSKK
+257 SHIIKLTKGTPSNDPTPQYVQSCIDSADKW
-270 KEAGKKDLF
+270 
-279 EDGPAANVLKCLDS
+279 PAS
-293 PDNWLLK
+293 
-300 KCPAGEKE
+300 KCPAKE
-308 RINALISESWYDDL
+308 RAAIIELASASLCSDL
-322 LLLEQYRKECW
+322 KILNDYRIKDW
-333 KEYQSSNLTLK
+333 REYQSCNLTLK

-372 NTQSLLSTLMKD
+372 NTQSLLCTLMKD
-384 TDTPFVFEKM
+384 SDTPFVFEKM

-410 TIQWTNFR
+410 TIQWNNFR

-426 QIESHNLI
+426 QVDSHNLI

-454 NIEYDFSEEQIKIE
+454 NIEHEFTKEQIKIE
-468 PLETNYRSEENI
+468 PLDTNYRSEENI
-480 IRFNNAFFTQAVIQT
+480 IRFNNAFFKQAVLQT
-495 VKELENDD
+495 VKELESEG
-503 IKGAAQLIEA
+503 IEGATELVEA

-518 QKPRKDDGKGSVHIK
+518 QKPRKDNGKGCVRIK
-533 LFPYDKKAV
+533 LFRYDSKNASDYKQKI
-542 SEYYENVLNELV
+542 LNELIE
-554 SNIRELLNRGYK
+554 NIRQLLDQGYK

-572 LVRSKGVI
+572 LARSKTVI
-580 QDIADKFQGEFGTDV
+580 PDIVDSFQNIDTNV
-595 SIVSDE
+595 SLVSDE
-601 AFQLDASL
+601 AFRLDASL

-615 AALRLLTHPDDK
+615 EALRLLTHPHDK
-627 LTEGKLVKLYQ
+627 LTESKLVKLYQ
-638 QQVIQTDRDNN
+638 QQVIKTGKDIND
-649 ALFVDEGERE
+649 LFVGENSTE

-664 PSGYIDKFDFL
+664 PSCYIDKFESL
-675 LRLSLVDLV
+675 SRLSLIDLV
-684 DEIYSLFNLGSLEG
+684 DEIYSLFSLDSLEG

-727 WEDSLSS
+727 WEDTLSS

-760 VLIPFCDWGLEKTVG
+760 VLIPFCDWELEKTNG
-775 NTIWCPGDNKEKP
+775 ITIWCSGDDKEKP

-796 IDFSKKMIG
+796 VDYSSKMLG

-840 TGKKASKTT
+840 TGKKYKERTSGKSE
-849 FTKLQNGNTAT
+849 
-860 DRSQIIQLVIDNLAI
+860 RSHIIQYIIEELAK
-875 ELPGAT
+875 ELPGAIIS
-881 VDDAGDKDAISFDFG
+881 DAGENGPISFEFG
-896 TLLDCEQ
+896 TLSNCEE
-903 RVDKEKST
+903 RVEKEKAT
-911 ENPFELTPK
+911 ENPFELSPK

-940 SHDFINGEDIDPSDA
+940 SHDFIKGEDIDPSDA
-955 NRYIKV
+955 RRYIKV
-961 GNILHQLFSTIL
+961 GNVLHQLFSTIL
-973 TEDDIEPRLKESEQ
+973 TEADIEPRLKELEQ
-987 EGVIYNDEVTSRELQ
+987 AGIIYNDDITSRELQ
-1002 NKIANALMNEKVK
+1002 NKISCALSNEKVK
-1015 DWFSSRWKLFNECT
+1015 NWFSPRWKLFNECT
-1029 ILDYDKESGDIH
+1029 ILDYDKETGDVY
-1041 EHRPDRVMTDE
+1041 EHRPDRVMTDG
-1052 KEIIVVDFKFGKP
+1052 KEMIVVDFKFGKP
-1065 REEYHEQVQRYMT
+1065 RDEYHEQVQRYMR
-1078 LLMRMGYE
+1078 LLMRMGY
-1086 KVSGYIW
+1086 KQVSGYIW
-1093 YVVRNEIVPTPF
+1093 YVLRNEIIPTS
-1105 LPLKGE
+1105 LPS

>member
-1 MMEKALTVY
+1 MEQALTVY

-35 DYKKILAVTF
+35 DYRSILAVTF

-60 LYGIAHKLPDSQAY
+60 LYGIAHSLPDSEAY
-74 YEQVLQKTGFP
+74 YEQVRMKTGFS
-85 ELTIREN
+85 EQTIREN
-92 AAEALSL
+92 AAKALSL

-122 LARELNLTANLRI
+122 LARELNLTANLRV

-159 VLTWI
+159 VLNWI

-174 DKGWNVIGQIKDFG
+174 DKGWNVISQIKDFG
-188 KNIFKDFYKEH
+188 KNIFKDFYKDH
-199 KAELDNRFREE
+199 KTELDNRFSDE
-210 SFFDDF
+210 SFFNDF
-216 ITDLRKIRKES
+216 ITDLRERRTRILNRLNEHAKQMYKKIR
-227 PKKVKEQAG
+227 
-236 KLLQKISDAGV
+236 DANLDNPNLFNRGA
-247 DTGYFINGLL
+247 NGLL
-257 TYINALTKAGSKK
+257 SHIIKLTKGTPSNDATPQYIQSCIDSADKW
-270 KEAGKKDLF
+270 
-279 EDGPAANVLKCLDS
+279 PAS
-293 PDNWLLK
+293 
-300 KCPAGEKE
+300 KCPAKE
-308 RINALISESWYDDL
+308 RAAIIELASASLCSDL
-322 LLLEQYRKECW
+322 KILNDYRIKDW
-333 KEYQSSNLTLK
+333 REYQSCNLTLK

-372 NTQSLLSTLMKD
+372 NTQSLLCTLMKD
-384 TDTPFVFEKM
+384 SDTPFVFEKM

-410 TIQWTNFR
+410 TIQWNNFR

-426 QIESHNLI
+426 QVDSHNLI

-454 NIEYDFSEEQIKIE
+454 NIEHEFTKEQIKIE
-468 PLETNYRSEENI
+468 PLDTNYRSEENI
-480 IRFNNAFFTQAVIQT
+480 IRFNNAFFKQAVLQT
-495 VKELENDD
+495 VKELESEG
-503 IKGAAQLIEA
+503 IQGATELVEA

-518 QKPRKDDGKGSVHIK
+518 QKPRKDNGKGCVRIK
-533 LFPYDKKAV
+533 LFRYDSKNASDYKQKI
-542 SEYYENVLNELV
+542 LNELIE
-554 SNIRELLNRGYK
+554 NIRQLLDQGYK

-572 LVRSKGVI
+572 LARSKTVI
-580 QDIADKFQGEFGTDV
+580 PDIVDSFQNIDTNV
-595 SIVSDE
+595 SLVSDE
-601 AFQLDASL
+601 AFRLDASL

-615 AALRLLTHPDDK
+615 EALRLLTHPHDK
-627 LTEGKLVKLYQ
+627 LTESKLVKLYQ
-638 QQVIQTDRDNN
+638 QQVIKTGKDIND
-649 ALFVDEGERE
+649 LFVGENSTE

-664 PSGYIDKFDFL
+664 PSGYIDKFESL
-675 LRLSLVDLV
+675 SRLSLIDLV
-684 DEIYSLFNLGSLEG
+684 DEIYSLFSLDSLEG

-710 NEYLRDHPAD
+710 NEYLCDHPAD

-727 WEDSLSS
+727 WEDTLSN

-760 VLIPFCDWGLEKTVG
+760 VLIPFCDWELEKTNG
-775 NTIWCPGDNKEKP
+775 ITIWCSGDDKEKP

-796 IDFSKKMIG
+796 VDYSSKMLG

-840 TGKKASKTT
+840 TGKKYKERTSGKSE
-849 FTKLQNGNTAT
+849 
-860 DRSQIIQLVIDNLAI
+860 RSHIIQYIIEELAK
-875 ELPGAT
+875 ELPGAII
-881 VDDAGDKDAISFDFG
+881 DDAGENGPISFELG
-896 TLLDCEQ
+896 TLSICEE
-903 RVDKEKST
+903 RVEKGKAT
-911 ENPFELTPK
+911 ENPFELSPK

-940 SHDFINGEDIDPSDA
+940 SHDFIKGEDIDPSDA
-955 NRYIKV
+955 KRYIKV
-961 GNILHQLFSTIL
+961 GNVLHQLFSTIL
-973 TEDDIEPRLKESEQ
+973 TEADIEPRLKELEQ
-987 EGVIYNDEVTSRELQ
+987 AGIIYNDDITSRELQ
-1002 NKIANALMNEKVK
+1002 DKISCALSNEKVK
-1015 DWFSSRWKLFNECT
+1015 NWFSPRWKLFNECT
-1029 ILDYDKESGDIH
+1029 ILDYDKETGDVY
-1041 EHRPDRVMTDE
+1041 EHRPDRVMTDG
-1052 KEIIVVDFKFGKP
+1052 KEMIVVDFKFGKP
-1065 REEYHEQVQRYMT
+1065 RDEYHEQVQRYMR
-1078 LLMRMGYE
+1078 LLMRMGY
-1086 KVSGYIW
+1086 KQVSGYIW
-1093 YVVRNEIVPTPF
+1093 YVLRNEIVPTS
-1105 LPLKGE
+1105 LSS

>member
-74 YEQVLQKTGFP
+74 YEQVLRKTGFP

-199 KAELDNRFREE
+199 KAELDSRFREE

-247 DTGYFINGLL
+247 DTGYFIKGLCR
-257 TYINALTKAGSKK
+257 YITKQ
-270 KEAGKKDLF
+270 F
-279 EDGPAANVLKCLDS
+279 ENEPTDDGPSANVLKCLDS

-308 RINALISESWYDDL
+308 RISALISESWYDDL

-355 SEAVDEI
+355 SETVDEI

-495 VKELENDD
+495 VKELESDD
-503 IKGAAQLIEA
+503 IKGASQLIEA

-518 QKPRKDDGKGSVHIK
+518 QKPRKYDGKGSVHIK

-542 SEYYENVLNELV
+542 SEYKENVLNELV
-554 SNIRELLNRGYK
+554 SNIRELLKRGYK

-627 LTEGKLVKLYQ
+627 LTESKLVKLYQ

-664 PSGYIDKFDFL
+664 PSGYIDKFNFL

-684 DEIYSLFNLGSLEG
+684 DDIYSLFNLGSLEG

-788 YGELPLIP
+788 YGDLPLIP

-840 TGKKASKTT
+840 TGKKASKST

-860 DRSQIIQLVIDNLAI
+860 DRSQIIQLVIDDLAN
-875 ELPGAT
+875 ELPEAT
-881 VDDAGDKDAISFDFG
+881 VDDAGDKEAISFDFG

-973 TEDDIEPRLKESEQ
+973 TEADIEPRLKELEQ

-1041 EHRPDRVMTDE
+1041 EHRPDRVMTDG

-1065 REEYHEQVQRYMT
+1065 REEYHEQVQRYMS

-1105 LPLKGE
+1105 LPSKGE

>member
-1 MMEKALTVY
+1 MEQALTVY

-35 DYKKILAVTF
+35 DYRSILAVTF

-60 LYGIAHKLPDSQAY
+60 LYGIAHSLPDSEAY
-74 YEQVLQKTGFP
+74 YEQVRMKTGFS
-85 ELTIREN
+85 EQTIREN
-92 AAEALSL
+92 AAKALSL

-122 LARELNLTANLRI
+122 LARELNLTANLRV

-159 VLTWI
+159 VLNWI

-174 DKGWNVIGQIKDFG
+174 DKGWNVISQIKDFG
-188 KNIFKDFYKEH
+188 KNIFKDFYKDH
-199 KAELDNRFREE
+199 KTELDNRFSDE
-210 SFFDDF
+210 SFFNDF
-216 ITDLRKIRKES
+216 ITDLRKRRTRILNRLNEHAKQMYKKIR
-227 PKKVKEQAG
+227 
-236 KLLQKISDAGV
+236 DANLDNPNLFNRGA
-247 DTGYFINGLL
+247 NGLL
-257 TYINALTKAGSKK
+257 SHIIKLTKGTPSNDITPQYVQSCIDSADKW
-270 KEAGKKDLF
+270 
-279 EDGPAANVLKCLDS
+279 PAS
-293 PDNWLLK
+293 
-300 KCPAGEKE
+300 KCPAKE
-308 RINALISESWYDDL
+308 RAAIIELASASLCSDL
-322 LLLEQYRKECW
+322 KILNDYRIKDW
-333 KEYQSSNLTLK
+333 REYQSCNLTLK

-372 NTQSLLSTLMKD
+372 NTQSLLCTLMKD
-384 TDTPFVFEKM
+384 SDTPFVFEKM

-410 TIQWTNFR
+410 TIQWNNFR

-426 QIESHNLI
+426 QVDSHNLI

-454 NIEYDFSEEQIKIE
+454 NIEHEFTKEQIKIE
-468 PLETNYRSEENI
+468 PLDTNYRSEENI
-480 IRFNNAFFTQAVIQT
+480 IRFNNAFFKQAVLQT
-495 VKELENDD
+495 VNELESEG
-503 IKGAAQLIEA
+503 IEGATELVEA

-518 QKPRKDDGKGSVHIK
+518 QKPRKDNGKGCVRIK
-533 LFPYDKKAV
+533 LFRYDSKNASDYKQKI
-542 SEYYENVLNELV
+542 LNELIE
-554 SNIRELLNRGYK
+554 NIRQLLDQGYK

-572 LVRSKGVI
+572 LARSKTVI
-580 QDIADKFQGEFGTDV
+580 PDIVDSFQNIDTNV
-595 SIVSDE
+595 SLVSDE
-601 AFQLDASL
+601 AFRLDASL

-615 AALRLLTHPDDK
+615 EALRLLTHPHDK
-627 LTEGKLVKLYQ
+627 LTESKLVKLYQ
-638 QQVIQTDRDNN
+638 QQVIKTGKDIND
-649 ALFVDEGERE
+649 LFVGENSTE

-664 PSGYIDKFDFL
+664 PSGYIDKFESL
-675 LRLSLVDLV
+675 SRLSLIDLV
-684 DEIYSLFNLGSLEG
+684 DEIYSLFSLDSLEG

-710 NEYLRDHPAD
+710 NEYLCDHPAD

-727 WEDSLSS
+727 WEDTLSN

-760 VLIPFCDWGLEKTVG
+760 VLIPFCDWELEKTNG
-775 NTIWCPGDNKEKP
+775 ITIWCSGDDKEKP

-796 IDFSKKMIG
+796 VDYSSKMLG

-840 TGKKASKTT
+840 TGKKYKERTSGKSE
-849 FTKLQNGNTAT
+849 
-860 DRSQIIQLVIDNLAI
+860 RSHIIQYIIEELAK
-875 ELPGAT
+875 ELPGAII
-881 VDDAGDKDAISFDFG
+881 DDAGENGPISFELG
-896 TLLDCEQ
+896 TLSICEE
-903 RVDKEKST
+903 RVEKGKAT
-911 ENPFELTPK
+911 ENPFELSPK

-940 SHDFINGEDIDPSDA
+940 SHDFIKGEDIDPSDA
-955 NRYIKV
+955 KRYIKV
-961 GNILHQLFSTIL
+961 GNVLHQLFSTIL
-973 TEDDIEPRLKESEQ
+973 TEADIEPRLKELEQ
-987 EGVIYNDEVTSRELQ
+987 AGIIYNDDITSRELQ
-1002 NKIANALMNEKVK
+1002 DKISCALSNEKVK
-1015 DWFSSRWKLFNECT
+1015 NWFSPRWKLFNECT
-1029 ILDYDKESGDIH
+1029 ILDYDKETGDVY
-1041 EHRPDRVMTDE
+1041 EHRPDRVMTDG
-1052 KEIIVVDFKFGKP
+1052 KEMIVVDFKFGKP
-1065 REEYHEQVQRYMT
+1065 RDEYHEQVQRYMR
-1078 LLMRMGYE
+1078 LLMRMGY
-1086 KVSGYIW
+1086 KQVSGYIW
-1093 YVVRNEIVPTPF
+1093 YVLRNEIVPTS
-1105 LPLKGE
+1105 LSS

>member
-1 MMEKALTVY
+1 MEQALTVY

-35 DYKKILAVTF
+35 DYRNILAVTF

-60 LYGIAHKLPDSQAY
+60 LYGIAHSLPDSEAY
-74 YEQVLQKTGFP
+74 YEQVRMKTGFS
-85 ELTIREN
+85 EQTIREN
-92 AAEALSL
+92 AAKALSL

-122 LARELNLTANLRI
+122 LARELNLTANLRV

-159 VLTWI
+159 VLNWI

-174 DKGWNVIGQIKDFG
+174 DKGWNVISQIKDFG
-188 KNIFKDFYKEH
+188 KNIFKDFYKDH
-199 KAELDNRFREE
+199 KTELDNRFSDE
-210 SFFDDF
+210 SFFNDF
-216 ITDLRKIRKES
+216 ITDLRERRTRILNRLNEHAKQMYKNIR
-227 PKKVKEQAG
+227 
-236 KLLQKISDAGV
+236 DANLDNPNLFNRGA
-247 DTGYFINGLL
+247 NGLL
-257 TYINALTKAGSKK
+257 SHIIKLTKGTPSNDATPQYIQSCIDSADKW
-270 KEAGKKDLF
+270 
-279 EDGPAANVLKCLDS
+279 PAS
-293 PDNWLLK
+293 
-300 KCPAGEKE
+300 KCPAKE
-308 RINALISESWYDDL
+308 RAAIIELASASLCSDL
-322 LLLEQYRKECW
+322 KILNDYRIKDW
-333 KEYQSSNLTLK
+333 REYQSCNLTLK

-372 NTQSLLSTLMKD
+372 NTQSLLCTLMKD
-384 TDTPFVFEKM
+384 SDTPFVFEKM

-410 TIQWTNFR
+410 TIQWNNFR

-426 QIESHNLI
+426 QVDSHNLI

-454 NIEYDFSEEQIKIE
+454 NIEHEFTKEQIKIE
-468 PLETNYRSEENI
+468 PLDTNYRSEENI
-480 IRFNNAFFTQAVIQT
+480 IRFNNAFFKQAVLQT
-495 VKELENDD
+495 VKELESEG
-503 IKGAAQLIEA
+503 IEGATELVEA

-518 QKPRKDDGKGSVHIK
+518 QKPRKDNGKGCVRIK
-533 LFPYDKKAV
+533 LFRYDSKNASDYKQKI
-542 SEYYENVLNELV
+542 LNELIE
-554 SNIRELLNRGYK
+554 NIRQLLDQGYK

-572 LVRSKGVI
+572 LARSKTVI
-580 QDIADKFQGEFGTDV
+580 PDIVDSFQNIDINV
-595 SIVSDE
+595 SLVSDE
-601 AFQLDASL
+601 AFRLDASL

-615 AALRLLTHPDDK
+615 EALRLLTHPHDK
-627 LTEGKLVKLYQ
+627 LTESKLVKLYQ
-638 QQVIQTDRDNN
+638 QQVIKTGKDIND
-649 ALFVDEGERE
+649 LFVGENSTE

-664 PSGYIDKFDFL
+664 PSGYIDKFESL
-675 LRLSLVDLV
+675 SRLSLIDLV
-684 DEIYSLFNLGSLEG
+684 DEIYSLFSLDSLEG

-727 WEDSLSS
+727 WEDTLSS

-760 VLIPFCDWGLEKTVG
+760 VLIPFCDWELEKTNG
-775 NTIWCPGDNKEKP
+775 ITIWCSGDDKEKP

-796 IDFSKKMIG
+796 VDYSSKMLG

-840 TGKKASKTT
+840 TGKKYKERTSGKCE
-849 FTKLQNGNTAT
+849 
-860 DRSQIIQLVIDNLAI
+860 RSHIIQYIIEELAK
-875 ELPGAT
+875 ELPGAII
-881 VDDAGDKDAISFDFG
+881 DDAGENGPISFELG
-896 TLLDCEQ
+896 TLSTCEE
-903 RVDKEKST
+903 RVEKGKAT
-911 ENPFELTPK
+911 ENPFELSPK

-940 SHDFINGEDIDPSDA
+940 SHDFIKGEDIDPSDA
-955 NRYIKV
+955 RRYIKV
-961 GNILHQLFSTIL
+961 GNVLHQLFSTIL
-973 TEDDIEPRLKESEQ
+973 TEADIEPRLKELEQ
-987 EGVIYNDEVTSRELQ
+987 AGIIYNDDITSRELQ
-1002 NKIANALMNEKVK
+1002 NKISCALSNEKVK
-1015 DWFSSRWKLFNECT
+1015 NWFSPRWKLFNECT
-1029 ILDYDKESGDIH
+1029 ILDYDKETGDVY
-1041 EHRPDRVMTDE
+1041 EHRPDRVMTDG
-1052 KEIIVVDFKFGKP
+1052 KEMIVVDFKFGKP
-1065 REEYHEQVQRYMT
+1065 RDEYHEQVQRYMR
-1078 LLMRMGYE
+1078 LLMRMGY
-1086 KVSGYIW
+1086 KQVSGYIW
-1093 YVVRNEIVPTPF
+1093 YVLRNEIVPTS
-1105 LPLKGE
+1105 LPS

>member
-24 EYITLVVKNPQ
+24 EYITLVVKNSQ

-74 YEQVLQKTGFP
+74 YEQVLRKTGFP

-247 DTGYFINGLL
+247 DIGYFIKGLCG
-257 TYINALTKAGSKK
+257 YITKQ
-270 KEAGKKDLF
+270 F
-279 EDGPAANVLKCLDS
+279 ENEPTDDGPSANVLKCLDS

-308 RINALISESWYDDL
+308 RISTLISESWYDDL

-355 SEAVDEI
+355 SETVDEI

-454 NIEYDFSEEQIKIE
+454 NIEHDFSEVQIKIE

-495 VKELENDD
+495 VKELESDN
-503 IKGAAQLIEA
+503 IKGASQLIEA

-542 SEYYENVLNELV
+542 SEYNENVLNELV
-554 SNIRELLNRGYK
+554 NNIRELLKRGYK

-627 LTEGKLVKLYQ
+627 LTESKLVKLYQ

-664 PSGYIDKFDFL
+664 PSGYVDKFDFL

-788 YGELPLIP
+788 YGDLPLIP
-796 IDFSKKMIG
+796 VDFSKKMIG

-840 TGKKASKTT
+840 TGKKASKST

-860 DRSQIIQLVIDNLAI
+860 DRSQIIQLVIDNLAN
-875 ELPGAT
+875 ELPEAT
-881 VDDAGDKDAISFDFG
+881 VDDAGDKEAISFDFG

-973 TEDDIEPRLKESEQ
+973 TEDDIEPRLKELEQ

-1041 EHRPDRVMTDE
+1041 EHRPDRVMTDG

-1065 REEYHEQVQRYMT
+1065 REEYHEQVQRYMS

-1093 YVVRNEIVPTPF
+1093 YVVRNEIVPPPF

>member
-1 MMEKALTVY
+1 MEQALTVY

-35 DYKKILAVTF
+35 DYRSILAVTF

-60 LYGIAHKLPDSQAY
+60 LYGIAHSLPDSEAY
-74 YEQVLQKTGFP
+74 YEQVRMKTGFS
-85 ELTIREN
+85 EQTIREN
-92 AAEALSL
+92 AAKALSL

-122 LARELNLTANLRI
+122 LARELNLTANLRV
-135 DLNDEQVEAQAV
+135 DLNDEQVEVQAV

-159 VLTWI
+159 VLNWI

-174 DKGWNVIGQIKDFG
+174 DKGWNVISQIKDFG
-188 KNIFKDFYKEH
+188 KNIFKDFYKDH
-199 KAELDNRFREE
+199 KTELDNRFSDE
-210 SFFDDF
+210 SFFNDF
-216 ITDLRKIRKES
+216 ITDLRERRTRILNRLNEHAKQMYKKIR
-227 PKKVKEQAG
+227 
-236 KLLQKISDAGV
+236 DANLDNPNLFNRGA
-247 DTGYFINGLL
+247 NGLL
-257 TYINALTKAGSKK
+257 SHIIKLTKGTPSNDPTPQYVQSCIDSADKW
-270 KEAGKKDLF
+270 
-279 EDGPAANVLKCLDS
+279 PAS
-293 PDNWLLK
+293 
-300 KCPAGEKE
+300 KCPAKE
-308 RINALISESWYDDL
+308 RAAIIELASASLCSDLKILNDYRINDW
-322 LLLEQYRKECW
+322 R
-333 KEYQSSNLTLK
+333 EYQSCNLTLK

-372 NTQSLLSTLMKD
+372 NTQSLLCTLMKD
-384 TDTPFVFEKM
+384 SDTPFVFEKM

-410 TIQWTNFR
+410 TIQWNNFR

-426 QIESHNLI
+426 QVDSHNLI

-454 NIEYDFSEEQIKIE
+454 NIEHEFTKEQIKIE
-468 PLETNYRSEENI
+468 PLDTNYRSEENI
-480 IRFNNAFFTQAVIQT
+480 IRFNNTFFNQAVLQT
-495 VKELENDD
+495 VKELESEG
-503 IKGAAQLIEA
+503 IQGATELVEA

-518 QKPRKDDGKGSVHIK
+518 QKPRKDNGKGCVRIK
-533 LFPYDKKAV
+533 LFRYDSKNASDYKQKI
-542 SEYYENVLNELV
+542 LNELIE
-554 SNIRELLNRGYK
+554 NIRQLLDQGYK

-572 LVRSKGVI
+572 LARSKTVI
-580 QDIADKFQGEFGTDV
+580 PDIVDSFQNIDTNV
-595 SIVSDE
+595 SLVSDE
-601 AFQLDASL
+601 AFRLDASL

-615 AALRLLTHPDDK
+615 EALRLLTHPHDK
-627 LTEGKLVKLYQ
+627 LTESKLVKLYQ
-638 QQVIQTDRDNN
+638 QQVIKTGKDIND
-649 ALFVDEGERE
+649 LFVGENSTE

-664 PSGYIDKFDFL
+664 PSGYIDKFESL
-675 LRLSLVDLV
+675 SRLSLIDLV
-684 DEIYSLFNLGSLEG
+684 DEIYSLFSLDSLEG

-727 WEDSLSS
+727 WEDTLSS

-760 VLIPFCDWGLEKTVG
+760 VLIPFCDWELEKTNG
-775 NTIWCPGDNKEKP
+775 ITIWCSGDDKEKP

-796 IDFSKKMIG
+796 VDYSSKMLG

-840 TGKKASKTT
+840 TGKKYKER
-849 FTKLQNGNTAT
+849 TKGKSE
-860 DRSQIIQLVIDNLAI
+860 RSHIIQYIIEELAK
-875 ELPGAT
+875 ELPGAII
-881 VDDAGDKDAISFDFG
+881 DDAGDNGPISFEFG
-896 TLLDCEQ
+896 TLSTCEE
-903 RVDKEKST
+903 RVEKEKAT
-911 ENPFELTPK
+911 ENPFELSPK

-929 PHPVSFRQSNK
+929 PQPVSFRQSNK
-940 SHDFINGEDIDPSDA
+940 SHDFIKGEDIDPSDA
-955 NRYIKV
+955 KRYIKV
-961 GNILHQLFSTIL
+961 GNVLHQLFSTIL
-973 TEDDIEPRLKESEQ
+973 TEADIEPRLKELEQ
-987 EGVIYNDEVTSRELQ
+987 AGIIYNDDITSRELQ
-1002 NKIANALMNEKVK
+1002 NKISCALSNEKVK
-1015 DWFSSRWKLFNECT
+1015 NWFSPRWKLFNECT
-1029 ILDYDKESGDIH
+1029 ILDYDKETGDVY
-1041 EHRPDRVMTDE
+1041 EHRPDRVMTDG
-1052 KEIIVVDFKFGKP
+1052 KEMIVVDFKFGKP
-1065 REEYHEQVQRYMT
+1065 RDEYHEQVQRYMR
-1078 LLMRMGYE
+1078 LLMRMGY
-1086 KVSGYIW
+1086 KQVSGYIW
-1093 YVVRNEIVPTPF
+1093 YVLRNEIVPTS
-1105 LPLKGE
+1105 LPS

>member
-85 ELTIREN
+85 EQTIREN

-159 VLTWI
+159 VLSWI

-188 KNIFKDFYKEH
+188 KNIFKDFYKDH
-199 KAELDNRFREE
+199 KAELDKRFKDA
-210 SFFDDF
+210 SFFNEF
-216 ITDLRKIRKES
+216 ITDLRRRRA
-227 PKKVKEQAG
+227 QAL
-236 KLLQKISDAGV
+236 KNLNDQAKQMLQKIR
-247 DTGYFINGLL
+247 
-257 TYINALTKAGSKK
+257 
-270 KEAGKKDLF
+270 E
-279 EDGPAANVLKCLDS
+279 ANVDNQNLFNNKSRGIYPYIVKLAKGTPSDNDAPKYVNTCIENASKWPSGSCSADEKATIIELASASLCNDLK
-293 PDNWLLK
+293 
-300 KCPAGEKE
+300 
-308 RINALISESWYDDL
+308 
-322 LLLEQYRKECW
+322 LLEKYRTEGW

-372 NTQSLLSTLMKD
+372 NTQSLLSTLMKES
-384 TDTPFVFEKM
+384 DTPFVFEKM

-410 TIQWTNFR
+410 TIQWNNFR

-454 NIEYDFSEEQIKIE
+454 NIEHEFSNEQIKIE
-468 PLETNYRSEENI
+468 PLDTNYRSEENI
-480 IRFNNAFFTQAVIQT
+480 IRFNNAFFRQAVVQT
-495 VKELENDD
+495 VKELESDE
-503 IKGAAQLIEA
+503 IKGASQLIEA

-518 QKPRKDDGKGSVHIK
+518 QKPRKDNGKGCVRIK
-533 LFPYDKKAV
+533 LFHYDKTV
-542 SEYYENVLNELV
+542 SAEYKESVLNELIDNV
-554 SNIRELLNRGYK
+554 RQLLERGYK

-572 LVRSKGVI
+572 LARSKTVI
-580 QDIADKFQGEFGTDV
+580 PDIVDKFQSEFGADV
-595 SIVSDE
+595 SLVSDE

-627 LTEGKLVKLYQ
+627 LTESKLVKLYQ
-638 QQVIQTDRDNN
+638 QQVMQTDKDNN
-649 ALFVDEGERE
+649 ALFVDGGKME

-664 PSGYIDKFDFL
+664 PSGYIDKFESL

-684 DEIYSLFNLGSLEG
+684 DEIYSLFNLGCLEG

-727 WEDSLSS
+727 WEDTLSS

-760 VLIPFCDWGLEKTVG
+760 VLIPFCDWELEKTNG

-796 IDFSKKMIG
+796 IDFSKKMLG

-818 NTVDNMNLLYVAFT
+818 NIVDNMNLLYVAFT

-840 TGKKASKTT
+840 TGKKASKST
-849 FTKLQNGNTAT
+849 FTNLQNGNTAT
-860 DRSQIIQLVIDNLAI
+860 DRSQIIQLVIDDLAK
-875 ELPGAT
+875 ELSGAT
-881 VDDAGDKDAISFDFG
+881 LDDAGDKEPICFEFG
-896 TLLDCEQ
+896 TLTDCEE
-903 RVDKEKST
+903 RVEQEKST

-973 TEDDIEPRLKESEQ
+973 TEADIEPRLKELEQ

-1002 NKIANALMNEKVK
+1002 NKIANALKNDKVK

-1029 ILDYDKESGDIH
+1029 ILDYDKESGDIY
-1041 EHRPDRVMTDE
+1041 EHRPDRVMTDG

-1065 REEYHEQVQRYMT
+1065 REEYHEQVQRYMS

-1105 LPLKGE
+1105 LLFKGE

>member
-85 ELTIREN
+85 EQTIREN

-159 VLTWI
+159 VLSWI

-188 KNIFKDFYKEH
+188 KNIFKDFYKDH
-199 KAELDNRFREE
+199 KAELDKRFKDT
-210 SFFDDF
+210 SFFNDF
-216 ITDLRKIRKES
+216 ITDLRRRRA
-227 PKKVKEQAG
+227 QAL
-236 KLLQKISDAGV
+236 KNLNDQAKQMLQKIR
-247 DTGYFINGLL
+247 
-257 TYINALTKAGSKK
+257 
-270 KEAGKKDLF
+270 E
-279 EDGPAANVLKCLDS
+279 ANVDNQNLFNNKSRGIYPYIVKLAKGTPSDNDAPKYVNTCIENASKWPSGSCSADEKATIIELASASLCNDLK
-293 PDNWLLK
+293 
-300 KCPAGEKE
+300 
-308 RINALISESWYDDL
+308 
-322 LLLEQYRKECW
+322 LLEKYRTEGW

-372 NTQSLLSTLMKD
+372 NTQSLLSTLMKES
-384 TDTPFVFEKM
+384 DTPFVFEKM

-410 TIQWTNFR
+410 TIQWNNFR

-454 NIEYDFSEEQIKIE
+454 NIEHEFSNEQIKIE
-468 PLETNYRSEENI
+468 PLDTNYRSEKNI
-480 IRFNNAFFTQAVIQT
+480 IRFNNAFFTQAVVQT
-495 VKELENDD
+495 VKELESDE
-503 IKGAAQLIEA
+503 IKGASQLIEA

-518 QKPRKDDGKGSVHIK
+518 QKPRKDNGKGCVRIK
-533 LFPYDKKAV
+533 LFHYDKTV
-542 SEYYENVLNELV
+542 SAEYKESVLNELIDNV
-554 SNIRELLNRGYK
+554 RQLLERGYK

-572 LVRSKGVI
+572 LARSKTVI
-580 QDIADKFQGEFGTDV
+580 PDIVDKFQSEFGADV
-595 SIVSDE
+595 SLVSDE

-627 LTEGKLVKLYQ
+627 LTESKLVKLYQ
-638 QQVIQTDRDNN
+638 QQVMQTDKDNN
-649 ALFVDEGERE
+649 ALFVDGGKIE

-664 PSGYIDKFDFL
+664 PSGYIDKFESL

-684 DEIYSLFNLGSLEG
+684 DEIYSLFNLGCLEG

-727 WEDSLSS
+727 WEDTLSS

-760 VLIPFCDWGLEKTVG
+760 VLIPFCDWELEKTNG

-796 IDFSKKMIG
+796 IDFSKKMLG

-818 NTVDNMNLLYVAFT
+818 NIVDNMNLLYVAFT

-840 TGKKASKTT
+840 TGKKASKST
-849 FTKLQNGNTAT
+849 FTNLQNGNTAT
-860 DRSQIIQLVIDNLAI
+860 DRSQIIQLVIDNLAK
-875 ELPGAT
+875 ELSGAT
-881 VDDAGDKDAISFDFG
+881 LDDADDKEPICFEFG
-896 TLLDCEQ
+896 TLTDCEE
-903 RVDKEKST
+903 RVEQEKST

-940 SHDFINGEDIDPSDA
+940 SHDFINGEDIDSSDA

-973 TEDDIEPRLKESEQ
+973 TEADIEPRLKELEQ

-1002 NKIANALMNEKVK
+1002 NKIANALKNDKVK
-1015 DWFSSRWKLFNECT
+1015 DWFSPRWRLFNECT
-1029 ILDYDKESGDIH
+1029 ILDYDKESGDIY
-1041 EHRPDRVMTDE
+1041 EHRPDRVMTDG

-1065 REEYHEQVQRYMT
+1065 REEYHEQVQRYMS

-1105 LPLKGE
+1105 LLFKGE

>member
-1 MMEKALTVY
+1 MGQALTVY

-35 DYKKILAVTF
+35 DYRSILAVTF

-60 LYGIAHKLPDSQAY
+60 LYGIAHSLPDSEAY
-74 YEQVLQKTGFP
+74 YEQVRMKTGFS
-85 ELTIREN
+85 EQTIREN
-92 AAEALSL
+92 AAKALSL

-122 LARELNLTANLRI
+122 LARELNLTANLRV

-159 VLTWI
+159 VLNWI

-174 DKGWNVIGQIKDFG
+174 DKGWNVISQIKDFG
-188 KNIFKDFYKEH
+188 KNIFKDFYKDH
-199 KAELDNRFREE
+199 KTELDNRFSDE
-210 SFFDDF
+210 SFFNDF
-216 ITDLRKIRKES
+216 ITDLRERRTRILNRLNEHAKQMYKKIR
-227 PKKVKEQAG
+227 
-236 KLLQKISDAGV
+236 DANLDNPNLFNRGA
-247 DTGYFINGLL
+247 NGLL
-257 TYINALTKAGSKK
+257 SHIIKLTKGTPSNDDTPKYVQSCIDSAEKW
-270 KEAGKKDLF
+270 
-279 EDGPAANVLKCLDS
+279 PAS
-293 PDNWLLK
+293 
-300 KCPAGEKE
+300 KCPAKEKAAIIE
-308 RINALISESWYDDL
+308 LASASLCSDLKILNDYRIKDW
-322 LLLEQYRKECW
+322 R
-333 KEYQSSNLTLK
+333 EYQSCNLTLK

-372 NTQSLLSTLMKD
+372 NTQSLLCTLMKD
-384 TDTPFVFEKM
+384 SDTPFVFEKM

-410 TIQWTNFR
+410 TIQWNNFR

-426 QIESHNLI
+426 QVDSHNLI

-454 NIEYDFSEEQIKIE
+454 NIEHEFTKEQIKIE
-468 PLETNYRSEENI
+468 PLDTNYRSEENI
-480 IRFNNAFFTQAVIQT
+480 IRFNNTFFKQAVLQT
-495 VKELENDD
+495 VNELESEE
-503 IKGAAQLIEA
+503 IQGATELVEA

-518 QKPRKDDGKGSVHIK
+518 QKPRKDNGKGCVRIK
-533 LFPYDKKAV
+533 LFRYDSKNASDYKQKI
-542 SEYYENVLNELV
+542 LNELIE
-554 SNIRELLNRGYK
+554 NIRQLLDQGYK

-572 LVRSKGVI
+572 LARSKTVI
-580 QDIADKFQGEFGTDV
+580 PDIVDSFQNIDKDV
-595 SIVSDE
+595 SLVSDE
-601 AFQLDASL
+601 AFRLDASL

-615 AALRLLTHPDDK
+615 EALRLLTHPHDK
-627 LTEGKLVKLYQ
+627 LTESKLVKLYQ
-638 QQVIQTDRDNN
+638 QQVIKTGKDIND
-649 ALFVDEGERE
+649 LFVGENSTE

-664 PSGYIDKFDFL
+664 PSGYIDKFESL
-675 LRLSLVDLV
+675 SRLSLIDLV
-684 DEIYSLFNLGSLEG
+684 DEIYSLFSLDSLEG

-727 WEDSLSS
+727 WEDTLSS

-760 VLIPFCDWGLEKTVG
+760 VLIPFCDWELEKTNG
-775 NTIWCPGDNKEKP
+775 ITIWCSGDDKEKP

-796 IDFSKKMIG
+796 VDYSSKMLG

-840 TGKKASKTT
+840 TGKKYKERTSGKSE
-849 FTKLQNGNTAT
+849 
-860 DRSQIIQLVIDNLAI
+860 RSHIIQYIIEELAK
-875 ELPGAT
+875 ELPGAII
-881 VDDAGDKDAISFDFG
+881 DDAGDNGPISFELG
-896 TLLDCEQ
+896 TLSTCEE
-903 RVDKEKST
+903 RVEKGKAT
-911 ENPFELTPK
+911 ENPFELSPK

-940 SHDFINGEDIDPSDA
+940 SHDFIKGEDIDPSDA
-955 NRYIKV
+955 RRYIKV
-961 GNILHQLFSTIL
+961 GNVLHQLFSTIL
-973 TEDDIEPRLKESEQ
+973 TEADIEPRLKELEQ
-987 EGVIYNDEVTSRELQ
+987 AGIIYNDDITSRELQ
-1002 NKIANALMNEKVK
+1002 NKISCALSDEKVK
-1015 DWFSSRWKLFNECT
+1015 NWFSPRWKLFNECT
-1029 ILDYDKESGDIH
+1029 ILDYDKETGDVY
-1041 EHRPDRVMTDE
+1041 EHRPDRVMTDG
-1052 KEIIVVDFKFGKP
+1052 KEMIVVDFKFGKP
-1065 REEYHEQVQRYMT
+1065 RDEYHEQVQRYMR
-1078 LLMRMGYE
+1078 LLMRMGY
-1086 KVSGYIW
+1086 KQVSGYIW
-1093 YVVRNEIVPTPF
+1093 YVLRNEIVPTS
-1105 LPLKGE
+1105 LPS

>member
-1 MMEKALTVY
+1 MEQALTVY

-35 DYKKILAVTF
+35 DYRSILAVTF

-60 LYGIAHKLPDSQAY
+60 LYGIAHSLPDSEAY
-74 YEQVLQKTGFP
+74 YEQVRMKTGFS
-85 ELTIREN
+85 EQTIREN
-92 AAEALSL
+92 AAKALSL

-122 LARELNLTANLRI
+122 LARELNLTANLRV

-159 VLTWI
+159 VLNWI

-174 DKGWNVIGQIKDFG
+174 DKGWNVISQIKDFG
-188 KNIFKDFYKEH
+188 KNIFKDFYKDH
-199 KAELDNRFREE
+199 KTELDNRFSDE
-210 SFFDDF
+210 SFFNDF
-216 ITDLRKIRKES
+216 ITDLRERRTRILNRLNEHAKQMYKKIR
-227 PKKVKEQAG
+227 
-236 KLLQKISDAGV
+236 DANLDNPNLFNRGA
-247 DTGYFINGLL
+247 NGLL
-257 TYINALTKAGSKK
+257 SHIIKLTKGTPSNDPTPQYVQSCIDSAEKW
-270 KEAGKKDLF
+270 
-279 EDGPAANVLKCLDS
+279 PAS
-293 PDNWLLK
+293 
-300 KCPAGEKE
+300 KCPAKE
-308 RINALISESWYDDL
+308 RAAIIELASASLCSDLKILNDYRIND
-322 LLLEQYRKECW
+322 W
-333 KEYQSSNLTLK
+333 KEYQSCNLTLK

-372 NTQSLLSTLMKD
+372 NTQSLLCTLMKD
-384 TDTPFVFEKM
+384 SDTPFVFEKM

-410 TIQWTNFR
+410 TIQWNNFR

-426 QIESHNLI
+426 QVDSHNLI

-454 NIEYDFSEEQIKIE
+454 NIEHEFTKEQIKIE
-468 PLETNYRSEENI
+468 PLDTNYRSEENI
-480 IRFNNAFFTQAVIQT
+480 IRFNNTFFKQAVLQT
-495 VKELENDD
+495 VKELESEG
-503 IKGAAQLIEA
+503 IEGATELVEA

-518 QKPRKDDGKGSVHIK
+518 QKPRKDNGKGCVRIK
-533 LFPYDKKAV
+533 LFRYDSKNASDYKQKI
-542 SEYYENVLNELV
+542 LNELIE
-554 SNIRELLNRGYK
+554 NIRQLLDQGYK

-572 LVRSKGVI
+572 LARSKTVI
-580 QDIADKFQGEFGTDV
+580 PDIVDSFQNIDKDV
-595 SIVSDE
+595 SLVSDE
-601 AFQLDASL
+601 AFRLDASL

-615 AALRLLTHPDDK
+615 EALRLLTHPHDK
-627 LTEGKLVKLYQ
+627 LTESKLVKLYQ
-638 QQVIQTDRDNN
+638 QQVIKTGKDIND
-649 ALFVDEGERE
+649 LFVGENSTE

-664 PSGYIDKFDFL
+664 PSGYIDKFESL
-675 LRLSLVDLV
+675 SRLSLIDLV
-684 DEIYSLFNLGSLEG
+684 DEIYSLFSLDSLEG

-727 WEDSLSS
+727 WENTLSS

-760 VLIPFCDWGLEKTVG
+760 VLIPFCDWELEKTNG
-775 NTIWCPGDNKEKP
+775 ITIWCSGDDKEKP

-796 IDFSKKMIG
+796 VDYSSKMLG

-840 TGKKASKTT
+840 TGKKYKER
-849 FTKLQNGNTAT
+849 TKGKSE
-860 DRSQIIQLVIDNLAI
+860 RSHIIQYIIEELAK
-875 ELPGAT
+875 ELPGAII
-881 VDDAGDKDAISFDFG
+881 DDAGENGPISFELG
-896 TLLDCEQ
+896 TLSTCEE
-903 RVDKEKST
+903 RVEKGKAT
-911 ENPFELTPK
+911 ENPFELSPK

-940 SHDFINGEDIDPSDA
+940 SHDFIKGEDIDPSDA
-955 NRYIKV
+955 RRYIKV
-961 GNILHQLFSTIL
+961 GNVLHQLFSTIL
-973 TEDDIEPRLKESEQ
+973 TEADIEPRLKELEQ
-987 EGVIYNDEVTSRELQ
+987 AGIIYNDDITSRELQ
-1002 NKIANALMNEKVK
+1002 NKISCALSNEKVK
-1015 DWFSSRWKLFNECT
+1015 NWFSPRWKLFNECT
-1029 ILDYDKESGDIH
+1029 ILDYDKETGDVY
-1041 EHRPDRVMTDE
+1041 EHRPDRVMTDG
-1052 KEIIVVDFKFGKP
+1052 KEMIVVDFKFGKP
-1065 REEYHEQVQRYMT
+1065 RDEYHEQVQRYMR
-1078 LLMRMGYE
+1078 LLMRMGY
-1086 KVSGYIW
+1086 KQVSGYIW
-1093 YVVRNEIVPTPF
+1093 YVLRNEIVPTS
-1105 LPLKGE
+1105 LPS

>member
-1 MMEKALTVY
+1 MEQALTVY

-35 DYKKILAVTF
+35 DYRSILAVTF

-60 LYGIAHKLPDSQAY
+60 LYGIAHSLPDSEAY
-74 YEQVLQKTGFP
+74 YEQVRMKTGFS
-85 ELTIREN
+85 EQTIREN
-92 AAEALSL
+92 AAKALSL

-122 LARELNLTANLRI
+122 LARELNLTANLRV

-159 VLTWI
+159 VLNWI

-174 DKGWNVIGQIKDFG
+174 DKGWNVISQIKDFG
-188 KNIFKDFYKEH
+188 KNIFKDFYKDH
-199 KAELDNRFREE
+199 KTELDNRFSDE
-210 SFFDDF
+210 SFFNDF
-216 ITDLRKIRKES
+216 ITDLRERRTRILNRLNEHAKQMYKKIR
-227 PKKVKEQAG
+227 
-236 KLLQKISDAGV
+236 DANLDNPNLFNRGA
-247 DTGYFINGLL
+247 NGLL
-257 TYINALTKAGSKK
+257 SHIIKLTKGTPSNDPTPQYVQSCIDSAEKW
-270 KEAGKKDLF
+270 
-279 EDGPAANVLKCLDS
+279 PAS
-293 PDNWLLK
+293 
-300 KCPAGEKE
+300 KCPAKE
-308 RINALISESWYDDL
+308 RAAIIELASASLCSDLKILNDYRIND
-322 LLLEQYRKECW
+322 W
-333 KEYQSSNLTLK
+333 KEYQSCNLTLK

-384 TDTPFVFEKM
+384 SDTPFVFEKM

-410 TIQWTNFR
+410 TIQWNNFR

-426 QIESHNLI
+426 QVDSHNLI

-454 NIEYDFSEEQIKIE
+454 NIEHEFTKEQIKIE
-468 PLETNYRSEENI
+468 PLDTNYRSEENI
-480 IRFNNAFFTQAVIQT
+480 IRFNNAFFKQAVLQT
-495 VKELENDD
+495 VNELESEE
-503 IKGAAQLIEA
+503 IQGATELVEA

-518 QKPRKDDGKGSVHIK
+518 QKPRKDNGKGCVRIK
-533 LFPYDKKAV
+533 LFRYDSKNASDYKQKI
-542 SEYYENVLNELV
+542 LNELIE
-554 SNIRELLNRGYK
+554 NIRQLLDQGYM

-572 LVRSKGVI
+572 LARSKTVI
-580 QDIADKFQGEFGTDV
+580 PDIVDSFQNIDTNV
-595 SIVSDE
+595 SLVSDE
-601 AFQLDASL
+601 AFRLDASL

-615 AALRLLTHPDDK
+615 EALRLLTHPHDK
-627 LTEGKLVKLYQ
+627 LTESKLVKLYQ
-638 QQVIQTDRDNN
+638 QQVIKTGKDIND
-649 ALFVDEGERE
+649 LFVGENSTE

-664 PSGYIDKFDFL
+664 PSGYIDKFESL
-675 LRLSLVDLV
+675 SRLSLIDLV
-684 DEIYSLFNLGSLEG
+684 DEIYSLFSLDSLEG

-727 WEDSLSS
+727 WEDTLSN

-760 VLIPFCDWGLEKTVG
+760 VLIPFCDWELEKTNG
-775 NTIWCPGDNKEKP
+775 ITIWCSGDDKEKP

-796 IDFSKKMIG
+796 VDYSSKMLG

-840 TGKKASKTT
+840 TGKKYKGKTSG
-849 FTKLQNGNTAT
+849 KSE
-860 DRSQIIQLVIDNLAI
+860 RSYIIQYVIEELAK
-875 ELPGAT
+875 ELPGAII
-881 VDDAGDKDAISFDFG
+881 DDAGENGPISFEFG
-896 TLLDCEQ
+896 TLSNCEE
-903 RVDKEKST
+903 RVEKGKAT
-911 ENPFELTPK
+911 ENPFELSPK

-940 SHDFINGEDIDPSDA
+940 SHDFIKGEDIDPSDA
-955 NRYIKV
+955 RRYIKV
-961 GNILHQLFSTIL
+961 GNVLHQLFSTIL
-973 TEDDIEPRLKESEQ
+973 TEADIEPRLKELEQ
-987 EGVIYNDEVTSRELQ
+987 AGIIYNDDITSRELQ
-1002 NKIANALMNEKVK
+1002 NKISCALSNEKVK
-1015 DWFSSRWKLFNECT
+1015 NWFSPRWKLFNECT
-1029 ILDYDKESGDIH
+1029 ILDYDKETGDVY
-1041 EHRPDRVMTDE
+1041 EHRPDRVMTDG
-1052 KEIIVVDFKFGKP
+1052 KEMIVVDFKFGKP
-1065 REEYHEQVQRYMT
+1065 RDEYHEQVQRYMR
-1078 LLMRMGYE
+1078 LLMRMGY
-1086 KVSGYIW
+1086 KQVSGYIW
-1093 YVVRNEIVPTPF
+1093 YVLRNEIVPTS
-1105 LPLKGE
+1105 LPS

>member
-1 MMEKALTVY
+1 MEQALTVY

-35 DYKKILAVTF
+35 DYRNILAVTF

-60 LYGIAHKLPDSQAY
+60 LYGIAHSLPDSEAY
-74 YEQVLQKTGFP
+74 YEQVRMKTGFS
-85 ELTIREN
+85 EQTIREN
-92 AAEALSL
+92 AAKALSL

-122 LARELNLTANLRI
+122 LARELNLTANLRV

-159 VLTWI
+159 VLNWI

-174 DKGWNVIGQIKDFG
+174 DKGWNVISQIKDFG
-188 KNIFKDFYKEH
+188 KNIFKDFYKDH
-199 KAELDNRFREE
+199 KTELDNRFSDE
-210 SFFDDF
+210 SFFNDF
-216 ITDLRKIRKES
+216 ITDLRERRTRILNRLNEHAKQMYKKIR
-227 PKKVKEQAG
+227 
-236 KLLQKISDAGV
+236 DANLDNPNLFNRGA
-247 DTGYFINGLL
+247 NGLL
-257 TYINALTKAGSKK
+257 SHIIKLTKGTPSNDPTPQYVQSCIDSAEKW
-270 KEAGKKDLF
+270 
-279 EDGPAANVLKCLDS
+279 PAS
-293 PDNWLLK
+293 
-300 KCPAGEKE
+300 KCPAKE
-308 RINALISESWYDDL
+308 RAAIIELASASLCSDL
-322 LLLEQYRKECW
+322 KILNDYRIKDW
-333 KEYQSSNLTLK
+333 REYQSCNLTLK

-372 NTQSLLSTLMKD
+372 NTQSLLCTLMKD
-384 TDTPFVFEKM
+384 SDTPFVFEKM

-410 TIQWTNFR
+410 TIQWNNFR

-426 QIESHNLI
+426 QVDSHNLI

-454 NIEYDFSEEQIKIE
+454 NIEHEFTKEQIKIE
-468 PLETNYRSEENI
+468 PLDTNYRSEENI
-480 IRFNNAFFTQAVIQT
+480 IRFNNAFFKQAVLQT
-495 VKELENDD
+495 VKELESEG
-503 IKGAAQLIEA
+503 IEGATELVEA

-518 QKPRKDDGKGSVHIK
+518 QKPRKDNGKGCVRIK
-533 LFPYDKKAV
+533 LFRYDSKNASDYKQKI
-542 SEYYENVLNELV
+542 LNELIE
-554 SNIRELLNRGYK
+554 NIRQLLDQGYK

-572 LVRSKGVI
+572 LARSKTVI
-580 QDIADKFQGEFGTDV
+580 PDIVDSFQNIDKDV
-595 SIVSDE
+595 SLVSDE
-601 AFQLDASL
+601 AFRLDASL

-615 AALRLLTHPDDK
+615 EALRLLTHPHDK
-627 LTEGKLVKLYQ
+627 LTESKLVKLYQ
-638 QQVIQTDRDNN
+638 QQVIKTGKDIND
-649 ALFVDEGERE
+649 LFVGENSTE

-664 PSGYIDKFDFL
+664 PSGYIDKFESL
-675 LRLSLVDLV
+675 SRLSLIDLV
-684 DEIYSLFNLGSLEG
+684 DEIYSLFSLDSLEG

-727 WEDSLSS
+727 WEDTLSS

-760 VLIPFCDWGLEKTVG
+760 VLIPFCDWELEKTNG
-775 NTIWCPGDNKEKP
+775 ITIWCSGDDKEKP

-796 IDFSKKMIG
+796 VDYSSKMLG

-840 TGKKASKTT
+840 TGKKYKERTSGKSE
-849 FTKLQNGNTAT
+849 
-860 DRSQIIQLVIDNLAI
+860 RSHIIQYIIEELAK
-875 ELPGAT
+875 ELPGAII
-881 VDDAGDKDAISFDFG
+881 DDAGDNGPISFELG
-896 TLLDCEQ
+896 TLSTCEE
-903 RVDKEKST
+903 RVEKEKAT
-911 ENPFELTPK
+911 ENPFELSPK

-940 SHDFINGEDIDPSDA
+940 SHDFIKGEDIDPSDA
-955 NRYIKV
+955 KRYIKV
-961 GNILHQLFSTIL
+961 GNVLHQLFSTIL
-973 TEDDIEPRLKESEQ
+973 TEADIEPRLKELEQ
-987 EGVIYNDEVTSRELQ
+987 AGIIYNDDITSRELQ
-1002 NKIANALMNEKVK
+1002 NKISCALSNEKVK
-1015 DWFSSRWKLFNECT
+1015 NWFSPRWKLFNECT
-1029 ILDYDKESGDIH
+1029 ILDYDKETGDVY
-1041 EHRPDRVMTDE
+1041 EHRPDRVMTDG
-1052 KEIIVVDFKFGKP
+1052 KEMIVVDFKFGKP
-1065 REEYHEQVQRYMT
+1065 RDEYHEQVQRYMR
-1078 LLMRMGYE
+1078 LLMRMGY
-1086 KVSGYIW
+1086 KQVSGYIW
-1093 YVVRNEIVPTPF
+1093 YVLRNEIVPTS
-1105 LPLKGE
+1105 LPS

>member
-1 MMEKALTVY
+1 MEQALTVY

-35 DYKKILAVTF
+35 DYRSILAVTF

-60 LYGIAHKLPDSQAY
+60 LYGIAHSLPDSEAY
-74 YEQVLQKTGFP
+74 YEQVRMKTGFS
-85 ELTIREN
+85 EQTIREN
-92 AAEALSL
+92 AAKALSL

-122 LARELNLTANLRI
+122 LARELNLTANLRV

-159 VLTWI
+159 VLNWI

-174 DKGWNVIGQIKDFG
+174 DKGWNVISQIKDFG
-188 KNIFKDFYKEH
+188 KNIFKDFYKDH
-199 KAELDNRFREE
+199 KTELDNRFSNK
-210 SFFDDF
+210 SFFNGF
-216 ITDLRKIRKES
+216 ITDLRKRRTRILNRLNEHAKQMYKKIR
-227 PKKVKEQAG
+227 
-236 KLLQKISDAGV
+236 DANLDNPNLFNRGAK
-247 DTGYFINGLL
+247 GLL
-257 TYINALTKAGSKK
+257 PHIIKLTKGTPSNDPTPQYVQSCIDSADKW
-270 KEAGKKDLF
+270 
-279 EDGPAANVLKCLDS
+279 PAS
-293 PDNWLLK
+293 
-300 KCPAGEKE
+300 KCPAKE
-308 RINALISESWYDDL
+308 RAAIIELASASLCSDLKILNDYRIND
-322 LLLEQYRKECW
+322 W
-333 KEYQSSNLTLK
+333 KEYQSCNLTLK

-384 TDTPFVFEKM
+384 SDTPFVFEKM

-410 TIQWTNFR
+410 TIQWNNFR

-426 QIESHNLI
+426 QVDSHNLI

-454 NIEYDFSEEQIKIE
+454 NIEHEFTKEQIKIE
-468 PLETNYRSEENI
+468 PLDTNYRSEENI
-480 IRFNNAFFTQAVIQT
+480 IRFNNAFFKQAVLQT
-495 VKELENDD
+495 VNELESEE
-503 IKGAAQLIEA
+503 IQGATELVEA

-518 QKPRKDDGKGSVHIK
+518 QKPRKDNGKGCVRIK
-533 LFPYDKKAV
+533 LFRYDSKNASDYKQKI
-542 SEYYENVLNELV
+542 LNELIE
-554 SNIRELLNRGYK
+554 NIRQLLDQGYK

-572 LVRSKGVI
+572 LARSKTVI
-580 QDIADKFQGEFGTDV
+580 PDIVDSFQNIDTNV
-595 SIVSDE
+595 SLVSDE
-601 AFQLDASL
+601 AFRLDASL

-615 AALRLLTHPDDK
+615 EALRLLTHPHDK
-627 LTEGKLVKLYQ
+627 LTESKLVKLYQ
-638 QQVIQTDRDNN
+638 QQVIKTGKDIND
-649 ALFVDEGERE
+649 LFVGENSIE

-664 PSGYIDKFDFL
+664 PSGYIDKFESL
-675 LRLSLVDLV
+675 SRLSLIDLV
-684 DEIYSLFNLGSLEG
+684 DEIYSLFSLDSLEG

-710 NEYLRDHPAD
+710 NEYLCDHPAD

-727 WEDSLSS
+727 WEDTLSN

-760 VLIPFCDWGLEKTVG
+760 VLIPFCDWELEKTNG
-775 NTIWCPGDNKEKP
+775 ITIWCSGDDKEKP

-796 IDFSKKMIG
+796 VDYSSKMLG

-840 TGKKASKTT
+840 TGKKYKERTSGKSE
-849 FTKLQNGNTAT
+849 
-860 DRSQIIQLVIDNLAI
+860 RSHIIQYIIEELAK
-875 ELPGAT
+875 ELPGAII
-881 VDDAGDKDAISFDFG
+881 DDAGENGPISFELG
-896 TLLDCEQ
+896 TLSICEE
-903 RVDKEKST
+903 RVEKGKAT
-911 ENPFELTPK
+911 ENPFELSPK

-940 SHDFINGEDIDPSDA
+940 SHDFIKGEDIDPSDA
-955 NRYIKV
+955 KRYIKV
-961 GNILHQLFSTIL
+961 GNVLHQLFSTIL
-973 TEDDIEPRLKESEQ
+973 TEADIEPRLKELEQ
-987 EGVIYNDEVTSRELQ
+987 AGIIYNDDITSRELQ
-1002 NKIANALMNEKVK
+1002 DKISCALSNEKVK
-1015 DWFSSRWKLFNECT
+1015 NWFSPRWKLFNECT
-1029 ILDYDKESGDIH
+1029 ILDYDKETGDVY
-1041 EHRPDRVMTDE
+1041 EHRPDRVMTDG
-1052 KEIIVVDFKFGKP
+1052 KEMIVVDFKFGKP
-1065 REEYHEQVQRYMT
+1065 RDEYHEQVQRYMR
-1078 LLMRMGYE
+1078 LLMRMGY
-1086 KVSGYIW
+1086 KQVSGYIW
-1093 YVVRNEIVPTPF
+1093 YVLRNEIVPTS
-1105 LPLKGE
+1105 LSS

>member
-1 MMEKALTVY
+1 MEQALTVY

-35 DYKKILAVTF
+35 DYRSILAVTF

-60 LYGIAHKLPDSQAY
+60 LYGIAHSLPDSEAY
-74 YEQVLQKTGFP
+74 YEQVRMKTGFS
-85 ELTIREN
+85 EQTIREN
-92 AAEALSL
+92 AAKALSL

-122 LARELNLTANLRI
+122 LARELNLTANLRV

-159 VLTWI
+159 VLNWI

-174 DKGWNVIGQIKDFG
+174 DKGWNVISQIKDFG
-188 KNIFKDFYKEH
+188 KNIFKDFYKDH
-199 KAELDNRFREE
+199 KTELDNRFSDE
-210 SFFDDF
+210 SFFNDF
-216 ITDLRKIRKES
+216 ITDLRERRTRILNRLNEHAKQMYKKIR
-227 PKKVKEQAG
+227 
-236 KLLQKISDAGV
+236 DANLDNPNLFNRGA
-247 DTGYFINGLL
+247 NGLL
-257 TYINALTKAGSKK
+257 SHIIKLTKGTPSNDPTPQYVQSCIDSADKW
-270 KEAGKKDLF
+270 
-279 EDGPAANVLKCLDS
+279 PAS
-293 PDNWLLK
+293 
-300 KCPAGEKE
+300 KCPAKE
-308 RINALISESWYDDL
+308 RAAIIELASASLCSDL
-322 LLLEQYRKECW
+322 KILNDYRIKDW
-333 KEYQSSNLTLK
+333 REYQSCNLTLK

-384 TDTPFVFEKM
+384 SDTPFVFEKM

-410 TIQWTNFR
+410 TIQWNNFR

-426 QIESHNLI
+426 QVDSHNLI

-454 NIEYDFSEEQIKIE
+454 NIEHDFTKEQIKIE
-468 PLETNYRSEENI
+468 PLDTNYRSEENI
-480 IRFNNAFFTQAVIQT
+480 IRFNNAFFKQAVSQT
-495 VKELENDD
+495 VNELESEE
-503 IKGAAQLIEA
+503 IQGATELVEA

-518 QKPRKDDGKGSVHIK
+518 QKPRKDNGKGCVRIK
-533 LFPYDKKAV
+533 LFRYDSKNASDYKQKI
-542 SEYYENVLNELV
+542 LNELIE
-554 SNIRELLNRGYK
+554 NIRQLLDQGYK

-572 LVRSKGVI
+572 LARSKTVI
-580 QDIADKFQGEFGTDV
+580 PDIVDSFQNIDTNV
-595 SIVSDE
+595 SLVSDE
-601 AFQLDASL
+601 AFRLDASL

-615 AALRLLTHPDDK
+615 EALRLLTHPHDK
-627 LTEGKLVKLYQ
+627 LTESKLVKLYQ
-638 QQVIQTDRDNN
+638 QQVIKTGKDINV
-649 ALFVDEGERE
+649 LFVGENSTE

-664 PSGYIDKFDFL
+664 PSGYIDKFESL
-675 LRLSLVDLV
+675 SRLSLIDLV
-684 DEIYSLFNLGSLEG
+684 DEIYSLFSLDSLEG

-727 WEDSLSS
+727 WEDTLSS

-760 VLIPFCDWGLEKTVG
+760 VLIPFCDWELEKTNG
-775 NTIWCPGDNKEKP
+775 ITIWCSGDDKEKP
-788 YGELPLIP
+788 YGKLPLIP
-796 IDFSKKMIG
+796 VDYSSKMLG

-840 TGKKASKTT
+840 TGKKYKEKT
-849 FTKLQNGNTAT
+849 KGKSE
-860 DRSQIIQLVIDNLAI
+860 RSHIIQYIIEELAK
-875 ELPGAT
+875 ELPGAII
-881 VDDAGDKDAISFDFG
+881 DDAGDNGPISFELG
-896 TLLDCEQ
+896 TLSTCEE
-903 RVDKEKST
+903 RVEKGKAT
-911 ENPFELTPK
+911 ENPFELSPK

-940 SHDFINGEDIDPSDA
+940 SHDFIKGEDIDPSDA
-955 NRYIKV
+955 KRYIKV
-961 GNILHQLFSTIL
+961 GNVLHQLFSTIL
-973 TEDDIEPRLKESEQ
+973 TEADIEPRLKELEQ
-987 EGVIYNDEVTSRELQ
+987 AGIIYNDDITSRELQ
-1002 NKIANALMNEKVK
+1002 NKISCALSNEKVK
-1015 DWFSSRWKLFNECT
+1015 NWFSPRWTLFNECT
-1029 ILDYDKESGDIH
+1029 ILDYDKETGDVY
-1041 EHRPDRVMTDE
+1041 EHRPDRVMTDG
-1052 KEIIVVDFKFGKP
+1052 KEMIVVDFKFGKP
-1065 REEYHEQVQRYMT
+1065 RDEYHEQVQRYMR
-1078 LLMRMGYE
+1078 LLMRMGY
-1086 KVSGYIW
+1086 KQVSGYIW
-1093 YVVRNEIVPTPF
+1093 YVLRNEIVPTS
-1105 LPLKGE
+1105 LSS

>member
-1 MMEKALTVY
+1 MEQALTVY

-35 DYKKILAVTF
+35 DYRNILAVTF

-60 LYGIAHKLPDSQAY
+60 LYGIAHSLPDSEAY
-74 YEQVLQKTGFP
+74 YEQVRMKTGFS
-85 ELTIREN
+85 EQTIREN
-92 AAEALSL
+92 AAKALSL

-122 LARELNLTANLRI
+122 LARELNLTANLRV

-159 VLTWI
+159 VLNWI

-174 DKGWNVIGQIKDFG
+174 DKGWNVISQIKDFG
-188 KNIFKDFYKEH
+188 KNIFKDFYKDH
-199 KAELDNRFREE
+199 KTELDNRFSDE
-210 SFFDDF
+210 SFFNDF
-216 ITDLRKIRKES
+216 ITELRERRTRILNRLNEHAKQMYQKIR
-227 PKKVKEQAG
+227 
-236 KLLQKISDAGV
+236 DANLDNPNLFNRGA
-247 DTGYFINGLL
+247 NGLL
-257 TYINALTKAGSKK
+257 SHIIKLTKGTPSNDPTPQYVQSCIHSADKW
-270 KEAGKKDLF
+270 
-279 EDGPAANVLKCLDS
+279 PAS
-293 PDNWLLK
+293 
-300 KCPAGEKE
+300 KCPAKEKAAIIE
-308 RINALISESWYDDL
+308 LASASLCSDLKILNDYRIND
-322 LLLEQYRKECW
+322 W
-333 KEYQSSNLTLK
+333 KEYQSCNLTLK

-372 NTQSLLSTLMKD
+372 NTQSLLCTLMKD
-384 TDTPFVFEKM
+384 SDTPFVFEKM

-410 TIQWTNFR
+410 TIQWNNFR

-426 QIESHNLI
+426 QVDSHNLI

-454 NIEYDFSEEQIKIE
+454 NIEHEFTKEQIKIE
-468 PLETNYRSEENI
+468 PLDTNYRSEENI
-480 IRFNNAFFTQAVIQT
+480 IRFNNTFFKQAVLQT
-495 VKELENDD
+495 VNELESEE
-503 IKGAAQLIEA
+503 IQGATELVEA

-518 QKPRKDDGKGSVHIK
+518 QKPRKDNGKGCVRIK
-533 LFPYDKKAV
+533 LFRYDSKNASDYKQKI
-542 SEYYENVLNELV
+542 LNELIE
-554 SNIRELLNRGYK
+554 NIRQLLDQGYK

-572 LVRSKGVI
+572 LARSKTVI
-580 QDIADKFQGEFGTDV
+580 PDIVDSFQNIDKDV
-595 SIVSDE
+595 SLVSDE
-601 AFQLDASL
+601 AFRLDASL

-615 AALRLLTHPDDK
+615 EALRLLTHPHDK
-627 LTEGKLVKLYQ
+627 LTESKLVKLYQ
-638 QQVIQTDRDNN
+638 QQVIKTGKDIND
-649 ALFVDEGERE
+649 LFVGENSTE

-664 PSGYIDKFDFL
+664 PSGYIDKFESL
-675 LRLSLVDLV
+675 SRLSLIDLV
-684 DEIYSLFNLGSLEG
+684 DEIYSLFSLDSLEG

-727 WEDSLSS
+727 WEDTLSS

-760 VLIPFCDWGLEKTVG
+760 VLIPFCDWELEKTNG
-775 NTIWCPGDNKEKP
+775 ITIWCSGDDKEKP

-796 IDFSKKMIG
+796 VDYSSKMLG

-840 TGKKASKTT
+840 TGKKYKERTSGKSE
-849 FTKLQNGNTAT
+849 
-860 DRSQIIQLVIDNLAI
+860 RSHIIQYIIEELAK
-875 ELPGAT
+875 ELPGAII
-881 VDDAGDKDAISFDFG
+881 DDAGDNGPISFELG
-896 TLLDCEQ
+896 TLSTCEE
-903 RVDKEKST
+903 RVEKGKAT
-911 ENPFELTPK
+911 ENPFELSPK

-940 SHDFINGEDIDPSDA
+940 SHDFIKGEDIDPSDA
-955 NRYIKV
+955 RRYIKV
-961 GNILHQLFSTIL
+961 GNVLHQLFSTIL
-973 TEDDIEPRLKESEQ
+973 TEADIEPRLKELEQ
-987 EGVIYNDEVTSRELQ
+987 AGIIYNDDITSRELQ
-1002 NKIANALMNEKVK
+1002 NKISCALSNEKVK
-1015 DWFSSRWKLFNECT
+1015 NWFSPRWTLFNECT
-1029 ILDYDKESGDIH
+1029 ILDYDKETGDVY
-1041 EHRPDRVMTDE
+1041 EHRPDRVMTDG
-1052 KEIIVVDFKFGKP
+1052 KEMIVVDFKFGKP
-1065 REEYHEQVQRYMT
+1065 RDEYHEQVQRYMR
-1078 LLMRMGYE
+1078 LLMRMGY
-1086 KVSGYIW
+1086 KQVSGYIW
-1093 YVVRNEIVPTPF
+1093 YVLRNEIVPTS
-1105 LPLKGE
+1105 LPS

>member
-1 MMEKALTVY
+1 MEQALTVY

-35 DYKKILAVTF
+35 DYRSILAVTF

-60 LYGIAHKLPDSQAY
+60 LYGIAHSLPDSEAY
-74 YEQVLQKTGFP
+74 YEQVRMKTGFS
-85 ELTIREN
+85 EQTIREN
-92 AAEALSL
+92 AAKALSL
-99 LTHHYNEFRV
+99 LTHHYNDFRV

-122 LARELNLTANLRI
+122 LARELNLTANLRV

-159 VLTWI
+159 VLNWI

-174 DKGWNVIGQIKDFG
+174 DKGWNVISQIKDFG
-188 KNIFKDFYKEH
+188 KNIFKDFYKDH
-199 KAELDNRFREE
+199 KTELDNRFSNK
-210 SFFDDF
+210 SFFNGF
-216 ITDLRKIRKES
+216 ITDLRKRRTRILNRLNEHAK
-227 PKKVKEQAG
+227 QMY
-236 KLLQKISDAGV
+236 QKIRDANLDNPNLFNGK
-247 DTGYFINGLL
+247 TKGLL
-257 TYINALTKAGSKK
+257 PHIIKLTKGTPSNDATPQYVQSCIDSAEKW
-270 KEAGKKDLF
+270 
-279 EDGPAANVLKCLDS
+279 PAS
-293 PDNWLLK
+293 
-300 KCPAGEKE
+300 KCPAEEKAAIIE
-308 RINALISESWYDDL
+308 LASASLCSDLKILNEYRINDW
-322 LLLEQYRKECW
+322 R
-333 KEYQSSNLTLK
+333 EYQSCNLTLK

-372 NTQSLLSTLMKD
+372 NTQSLLCTLMKD
-384 TDTPFVFEKM
+384 SDTPFVFEKM

-410 TIQWTNFR
+410 TIQWNNFR

-426 QIESHNLI
+426 QVDSHNLI

-454 NIEYDFSEEQIKIE
+454 NIEHEFTKEQIKIE
-468 PLETNYRSEENI
+468 PLDTNYRSEENI
-480 IRFNNAFFTQAVIQT
+480 IRFNNTFFKQAVLQT
-495 VKELENDD
+495 VNELESEE
-503 IKGAAQLIEA
+503 IQGATELVEA

-518 QKPRKDDGKGSVHIK
+518 QKPRKDNGKGCVRIK
-533 LFPYDKKAV
+533 LFRYDSKNASDYKQKI
-542 SEYYENVLNELV
+542 LNELIE
-554 SNIRELLNRGYK
+554 NIRQLLDQGYK

-572 LVRSKGVI
+572 LARSKTVI
-580 QDIADKFQGEFGTDV
+580 PDIVDSFQNIDKDV
-595 SIVSDE
+595 SLVSDE
-601 AFQLDASL
+601 AFRLDASL

-615 AALRLLTHPDDK
+615 EALRLLTHPHDK
-627 LTEGKLVKLYQ
+627 LTESKLVKLYQ
-638 QQVIQTDRDNN
+638 QQVIKTGKDIND
-649 ALFVDEGERE
+649 LFVGENSTE

-664 PSGYIDKFDFL
+664 PSGYIDKFESL
-675 LRLSLVDLV
+675 SRLSLIDLV
-684 DEIYSLFNLGSLEG
+684 DEIYSLFSLDSLEG

-727 WEDSLSS
+727 WEDTLSS

-760 VLIPFCDWGLEKTVG
+760 VLIPFCDWELEKTNG
-775 NTIWCPGDNKEKP
+775 ITIWCSGDDKEKP

-796 IDFSKKMIG
+796 VDYSSKMLG

-840 TGKKASKTT
+840 TGKKYKERTSGKSE
-849 FTKLQNGNTAT
+849 
-860 DRSQIIQLVIDNLAI
+860 RSHIIQYIIEELAK
-875 ELPGAT
+875 ELPGAII
-881 VDDAGDKDAISFDFG
+881 DDAGENGPISFELG
-896 TLLDCEQ
+896 TLSTCEE
-903 RVDKEKST
+903 RVEKGKAT
-911 ENPFELTPK
+911 ENPFELSPK

-940 SHDFINGEDIDPSDA
+940 SHDFIKGEDIDPSDA
-955 NRYIKV
+955 RRYIKV
-961 GNILHQLFSTIL
+961 GNVLHQLFSTIL
-973 TEDDIEPRLKESEQ
+973 TEADIEPRLKELEQ
-987 EGVIYNDEVTSRELQ
+987 AGIIYNDDITSRELQ
-1002 NKIANALMNEKVK
+1002 DKISCALSNEKVK
-1015 DWFSSRWKLFNECT
+1015 NWFSPRWKLFNECT
-1029 ILDYDKESGDIH
+1029 ILDYDKETGDVY
-1041 EHRPDRVMTDE
+1041 EHRPDRVMTDG
-1052 KEIIVVDFKFGKP
+1052 KEMIVVDFKFGKP
-1065 REEYHEQVQRYMT
+1065 RDEYHEQVQRYMR
-1078 LLMRMGYE
+1078 LLMRMGY
-1086 KVSGYIW
+1086 KQVSGYIW
-1093 YVVRNEIVPTPF
+1093 YVLRNEIVPTS
-1105 LPLKGE
+1105 LPS

>member
-1 MMEKALTVY
+1 MEQALTVY

-35 DYKKILAVTF
+35 DYRSILAVTF

-60 LYGIAHKLPDSQAY
+60 LYGIAHSLPDSEAY
-74 YEQVLQKTGFP
+74 YEQVRMKTGFS
-85 ELTIREN
+85 EQTIREN
-92 AAEALSL
+92 AAKALSL

-122 LARELNLTANLRI
+122 LARELNLTANLRV

-159 VLTWI
+159 VLNWI

-174 DKGWNVIGQIKDFG
+174 DKGWNVISQIKDFG
-188 KNIFKDFYKEH
+188 KNIFKDFYKDH
-199 KAELDNRFREE
+199 KTELDNRFSDE
-210 SFFDDF
+210 SFFNDF
-216 ITDLRKIRKES
+216 ITDLRERRTRILNRLNEHAKQMYKKIR
-227 PKKVKEQAG
+227 
-236 KLLQKISDAGV
+236 DANLDNPNLFNRGA
-247 DTGYFINGLL
+247 NGLL
-257 TYINALTKAGSKK
+257 SHIIKLTKGTPSNDPTPQYVQSCIDSADKW
-270 KEAGKKDLF
+270 
-279 EDGPAANVLKCLDS
+279 PAS
-293 PDNWLLK
+293 
-300 KCPAGEKE
+300 KCPAKE
-308 RINALISESWYDDL
+308 RAAIIELASASLCSDLKILNDYRIND
-322 LLLEQYRKECW
+322 W
-333 KEYQSSNLTLK
+333 KEYQSCNLTLK

-372 NTQSLLSTLMKD
+372 NTQSLLCTLMKD
-384 TDTPFVFEKM
+384 SDTPFVFEKM

-410 TIQWTNFR
+410 TIQWNNFR

-426 QIESHNLI
+426 QVDSHNLI

-454 NIEYDFSEEQIKIE
+454 NIEHEFTKEQIKIE
-468 PLETNYRSEENI
+468 PLDTNYRSEENI
-480 IRFNNAFFTQAVIQT
+480 IRFNNAFFKQAVLQT
-495 VKELENDD
+495 VKELESEG
-503 IKGAAQLIEA
+503 IQGATELVEA

-518 QKPRKDDGKGSVHIK
+518 QKPRKDNGKGCVRIK
-533 LFPYDKKAV
+533 LFRYDSKNASDYKQKI
-542 SEYYENVLNELV
+542 LNELIE
-554 SNIRELLNRGYK
+554 NIRQLLDQGYK

-572 LVRSKGVI
+572 LARSKTVI
-580 QDIADKFQGEFGTDV
+580 PDIVDSFQNIDTNV
-595 SIVSDE
+595 SLVSDE
-601 AFQLDASL
+601 AFRLDASL

-615 AALRLLTHPDDK
+615 EALRLLTHPHDK
-627 LTEGKLVKLYQ
+627 LTESKLVKLYQ
-638 QQVIQTDRDNN
+638 QQVIKTGKDIND
-649 ALFVDEGERE
+649 LFVGDNSTE

-664 PSGYIDKFDFL
+664 PSGYIDKFESL
-675 LRLSLVDLV
+675 SRLSLIDLV
-684 DEIYSLFNLGSLEG
+684 DEIYSLFSLDSLEG

-727 WEDSLSS
+727 WEDTLSS

-760 VLIPFCDWGLEKTVG
+760 VLIPFCDWELEKTNG
-775 NTIWCPGDNKEKP
+775 ITIWCSGDDKEKP

-796 IDFSKKMIG
+796 VDYSSKMLG

-840 TGKKASKTT
+840 TGKKYKER
-849 FTKLQNGNTAT
+849 TKGKSE
-860 DRSQIIQLVIDNLAI
+860 RSHIIQYIIEELAK
-875 ELPGAT
+875 ELPGAII
-881 VDDAGDKDAISFDFG
+881 DDAGDNGPISFELG
-896 TLLDCEQ
+896 TLSTCEE
-903 RVDKEKST
+903 RVEKEKAT
-911 ENPFELTPK
+911 ENPFELSPK

-940 SHDFINGEDIDPSDA
+940 SHDFIKGEDIDPSDA
-955 NRYIKV
+955 RRYIKV
-961 GNILHQLFSTIL
+961 GNVLHQLFSTIL
-973 TEDDIEPRLKESEQ
+973 TEADIEPRLKELEQ
-987 EGVIYNDEVTSRELQ
+987 AGIIYNDDITSRELQ
-1002 NKIANALMNEKVK
+1002 NKISCALSNEKVK
-1015 DWFSSRWKLFNECT
+1015 NWFSPRWKLFNECT
-1029 ILDYDKESGDIH
+1029 ILDYDKETGDVY
-1041 EHRPDRVMTDE
+1041 EHRPDRVMTDG
-1052 KEIIVVDFKFGKP
+1052 KEMIVVDFKFGKP
-1065 REEYHEQVQRYMT
+1065 RDEYHEQVQRYMR
-1078 LLMRMGYE
+1078 LLMRMGY
-1086 KVSGYIW
+1086 KQVSGYIW
-1093 YVVRNEIVPTPF
+1093 YVLRNEIVPTS
-1105 LPLKGE
+1105 LPS

>member
-1 MMEKALTVY
+1 MEQALTVY

-35 DYKKILAVTF
+35 DYRSILAVTF

-60 LYGIAHKLPDSQAY
+60 LYGIAHSLPDSEAY
-74 YEQVLQKTGFP
+74 YEQVRMKTGFS
-85 ELTIREN
+85 EQTIREN
-92 AAEALSL
+92 AAKALSL

-122 LARELNLTANLRI
+122 LARELNLTANLRV

-159 VLTWI
+159 VLNWI

-174 DKGWNVIGQIKDFG
+174 DKGWNVISQIKDFG
-188 KNIFKDFYKEH
+188 KNIFKDFYKDH
-199 KAELDNRFREE
+199 KTELDNRFSDE
-210 SFFDDF
+210 SFFNDF
-216 ITDLRKIRKES
+216 ITDLRERRTRILNRLNEHAKQMYKKIR
-227 PKKVKEQAG
+227 
-236 KLLQKISDAGV
+236 DANLDNPNLFNRGAK
-247 DTGYFINGLL
+247 GLL
-257 TYINALTKAGSKK
+257 PHIIKLTKGTPSNDDTPQYVQSCINSAEKW
-270 KEAGKKDLF
+270 
-279 EDGPAANVLKCLDS
+279 PAS
-293 PDNWLLK
+293 
-300 KCPAGEKE
+300 KCPAKE
-308 RINALISESWYDDL
+308 RAAIIELASASLCSDLKILNDYRINDW
-322 LLLEQYRKECW
+322 R
-333 KEYQSSNLTLK
+333 EYQSCNLTLK

-372 NTQSLLSTLMKD
+372 NTQSLLCTLMKD
-384 TDTPFVFEKM
+384 SDTPFVFEKM

-410 TIQWTNFR
+410 TIQWNNFR

-426 QIESHNLI
+426 QVDSHNLI

-454 NIEYDFSEEQIKIE
+454 NIEHEFTKEQIKIE
-468 PLETNYRSEENI
+468 PLDTNYRSEENI
-480 IRFNNAFFTQAVIQT
+480 IRFNNAFFKQAVLQT
-495 VKELENDD
+495 VKELESEG
-503 IKGAAQLIEA
+503 IEGATELVEA

-518 QKPRKDDGKGSVHIK
+518 QKPRKDNGKGCVRIK
-533 LFPYDKKAV
+533 LFRYDSKYASDYKQKI
-542 SEYYENVLNELV
+542 LNELIE
-554 SNIRELLNRGYK
+554 NIRQLLDQGYK

-572 LVRSKGVI
+572 LARSKTVI
-580 QDIADKFQGEFGTDV
+580 PDIVDSFQNIDTNV
-595 SIVSDE
+595 SLVSDE
-601 AFQLDASL
+601 AFRLDASL

-615 AALRLLTHPDDK
+615 EALRLLTHPHDK
-627 LTEGKLVKLYQ
+627 LTESKLVKLYQ
-638 QQVIQTDRDNN
+638 QQVIKTGKDIND
-649 ALFVDEGERE
+649 LFVGENSTE

-664 PSGYIDKFDFL
+664 PSGYIDKFESL
-675 LRLSLVDLV
+675 SRLSLIDLV
-684 DEIYSLFNLGSLEG
+684 DEIYSLFSLDSLEG

-727 WEDSLSS
+727 WEDTLSS

-760 VLIPFCDWGLEKTVG
+760 VLIPFCDWELEKTNG
-775 NTIWCPGDNKEKP
+775 ITIWCSGDDKEKP

-796 IDFSKKMIG
+796 VDYSSKMLG

-840 TGKKASKTT
+840 TGKKYKEKT
-849 FTKLQNGNTAT
+849 KGKSE
-860 DRSQIIQLVIDNLAI
+860 RSHIIQYIIEELAK
-875 ELPGAT
+875 ELPGAII
-881 VDDAGDKDAISFDFG
+881 DDAGDNGPISFEFG
-896 TLLDCEQ
+896 TLSTCEE
-903 RVDKEKST
+903 RVEKEKPT
-911 ENPFELTPK
+911 ENPFELSPK

-929 PHPVSFRQSNK
+929 PQPVSFRQSNK
-940 SHDFINGEDIDPSDA
+940 SHDFIKGEDIDPSDA
-955 NRYIKV
+955 KRYIKV
-961 GNILHQLFSTIL
+961 GNVLHQLFSTIL
-973 TEDDIEPRLKESEQ
+973 TEADIEPRLKELEQ
-987 EGVIYNDEVTSRELQ
+987 AGIIYNDDITSRELQ
-1002 NKIANALMNEKVK
+1002 NKISCALSNEKVK
-1015 DWFSSRWKLFNECT
+1015 NWFSPRWKLFNECT
-1029 ILDYDKESGDIH
+1029 ILDYDKETGDVY
-1041 EHRPDRVMTDE
+1041 EHRPDRVMTDG
-1052 KEIIVVDFKFGKP
+1052 KEMIVVDFKFGKP
-1065 REEYHEQVQRYMT
+1065 RDEYHEQVQRYMR
-1078 LLMRMGYE
+1078 LLMRMGY
-1086 KVSGYIW
+1086 KQVSGYIW
-1093 YVVRNEIVPTPF
+1093 YVLRNEIVPTS
-1105 LPLKGE
+1105 LPS

>member
-1 MMEKALTVY
+1 MEQALTVY

-35 DYKKILAVTF
+35 DYRSILAVTF

-60 LYGIAHKLPDSQAY
+60 LYGIAHSLPDSEAY
-74 YEQVLQKTGFP
+74 YEQVRMKTGFS
-85 ELTIREN
+85 EQTIREN
-92 AAEALSL
+92 AAKALSL

-122 LARELNLTANLRI
+122 LARELNLTANLRV

-159 VLTWI
+159 VLNWI

-174 DKGWNVIGQIKDFG
+174 DKGWNVISQIKDFG
-188 KNIFKDFYKEH
+188 KNIFKDFYKDH
-199 KAELDNRFREE
+199 KTELDNRFSDE
-210 SFFDDF
+210 SFCNDF
-216 ITDLRKIRKES
+216 ITDLRERRTRILNRLNEHAKQMYKKIR
-227 PKKVKEQAG
+227 
-236 KLLQKISDAGV
+236 DANLDNPNLFNRGA
-247 DTGYFINGLL
+247 NGLL
-257 TYINALTKAGSKK
+257 SHIIKLTKGTPSNDPTPQYVQSCIDSADKW
-270 KEAGKKDLF
+270 
-279 EDGPAANVLKCLDS
+279 PAS
-293 PDNWLLK
+293 
-300 KCPAGEKE
+300 KCPAKE
-308 RINALISESWYDDL
+308 RAAIIELASASLCSDLKILNDYRIND
-322 LLLEQYRKECW
+322 W
-333 KEYQSSNLTLK
+333 KEYQSCNLTLK

-372 NTQSLLSTLMKD
+372 NTQSLLCTLMKD
-384 TDTPFVFEKM
+384 SDTPFVFEKM

-410 TIQWTNFR
+410 TIQWNNFR

-426 QIESHNLI
+426 QVDSHNLI

-454 NIEYDFSEEQIKIE
+454 NIEHEFTKEQIKIE
-468 PLETNYRSEENI
+468 PLDTNYRSEENI
-480 IRFNNAFFTQAVIQT
+480 IRFNNAFFKQAVLQT
-495 VKELENDD
+495 VKELESEG
-503 IKGAAQLIEA
+503 IQGATELVEA

-518 QKPRKDDGKGSVHIK
+518 QKPRKDNGKGCVRIK
-533 LFPYDKKAV
+533 LFRYDSKNASDYKQKI
-542 SEYYENVLNELV
+542 LNELIE
-554 SNIRELLNRGYK
+554 NIRQLLDQGYK

-572 LVRSKGVI
+572 LARSKTVI
-580 QDIADKFQGEFGTDV
+580 PDIVDSFQNIDTNV
-595 SIVSDE
+595 SLVSDE
-601 AFQLDASL
+601 AFRLDASL

-615 AALRLLTHPDDK
+615 EALRLLTHPHDK
-627 LTEGKLVKLYQ
+627 LTESKLVKLYQ
-638 QQVIQTDRDNN
+638 QQVIKTGKDINV
-649 ALFVDEGERE
+649 LFVGENSTE

-664 PSGYIDKFDFL
+664 PSGYIDKFESL
-675 LRLSLVDLV
+675 SRLSLIDLV
-684 DEIYSLFNLGSLEG
+684 DEIYSLFSLDSLEG

-727 WEDSLSS
+727 WEDTLSS

-760 VLIPFCDWGLEKTVG
+760 VLIPFCDWKLEKTNG
-775 NTIWCPGDNKEKP
+775 ITIWCSGDDKEKP

-796 IDFSKKMIG
+796 VDYSSKMLG

-840 TGKKASKTT
+840 TGKKYKERTSGKSE
-849 FTKLQNGNTAT
+849 
-860 DRSQIIQLVIDNLAI
+860 RSHIIQYIIEELAK
-875 ELPGAT
+875 ELPGAII
-881 VDDAGDKDAISFDFG
+881 DDAGDNGPISFELG
-896 TLLDCEQ
+896 TLSTCEE
-903 RVDKEKST
+903 RVEKGKAT
-911 ENPFELTPK
+911 ENPFELSPK

-940 SHDFINGEDIDPSDA
+940 SHDFIKGEDIDPSDA
-955 NRYIKV
+955 RRYIKV
-961 GNILHQLFSTIL
+961 GNVLHQLFSTIL
-973 TEDDIEPRLKESEQ
+973 TEADIEPRLKELEQ
-987 EGVIYNDEVTSRELQ
+987 AGIIYNDDITSRELQ
-1002 NKIANALMNEKVK
+1002 NKISCALSNEKVK
-1015 DWFSSRWKLFNECT
+1015 NWFSPRWKLFNECT
-1029 ILDYDKESGDIH
+1029 ILDYNKETGDVY
-1041 EHRPDRVMTDE
+1041 EHRPDRVMTDG
-1052 KEIIVVDFKFGKP
+1052 KEMIVVDFKFGKP
-1065 REEYHEQVQRYMT
+1065 RDEYHEQVQRYMR
-1078 LLMRMGYE
+1078 LLMRMGY
-1086 KVSGYIW
+1086 KQVSGYIW
-1093 YVVRNEIVPTPF
+1093 YVLRNEIVPTS
-1105 LPLKGE
+1105 LPS

>member
-1 MMEKALTVY
+1 MGKALTVY

-74 YEQVLQKTGFP
+74 FEQVLKKTGLP
-85 ELTIREN
+85 EITIREN
-92 AAEALSL
+92 AEKALSL

-159 VLTWI
+159 VLNWI

-188 KNIFKDFYKEH
+188 KNIFKDFYKDH
-199 KAELDNRFREE
+199 QKALDERFKEE

-216 ITDLRKIRKES
+216 ITDLRRRRERALKR
-227 PKKVKEQAG
+227 VNDQARQM
-236 KLLQKISDAGV
+236 LQKIRDANV
-247 DTGYFINGLL
+247 DDQNLFYKMSKGIHP
-257 TYINALTKAGSKK
+257 YIVKLTKGAPSNN
-270 KEAGKKDLF
+270 EAPQYVKSCIGD
-279 EDGPAANVLKCLDS
+279 ANKWPS
-293 PDNWLLK
+293 S
-300 KCPAGEKE
+300 KCPAEAKATVIGLASTSLC
-308 RINALISESWYDDL
+308 NDL
-322 LLLEQYRKECW
+322 KLLEEYRTGEW
-333 KEYQSSNLTLK
+333 KEYQSCNLVLK

-384 TDTPFVFEKM
+384 SDTPFVFEKM

-410 TIQWTNFR
+410 TIQWNNFR

-426 QIESHNLI
+426 QIDSHNLI

-454 NIEYDFSEEQIKIE
+454 NIEYDFPEEQLKIE
-468 PLETNYRSEENI
+468 PLDTNYRSEENI
-480 IRFNNAFFTQAVIQT
+480 IRFNNTFFSEAVKQT
-495 VKELENDD
+495 VSELNATNIND
-503 IKGAAQLIEA
+503 AAQLTEA

-518 QKPRKDDGKGSVHIK
+518 QKPKKSNQKGYVSIK
-533 LFPYDKKAV
+533 LLNCGNNNE
-542 SEYYENVLNELV
+542 EYKENVLNELTD
-554 SNIRELLNRGYK
+554 NIRELLERGYE

-572 LVRSKGVI
+572 LIRSKNVI
-580 QDIADKFQGEFGTDV
+580 QSITDKILNEFGTDV

-609 AVNVII
+609 AVNVIVS
-615 AALRLLTHPDDK
+615 ALQLLTHPDDK
-627 LTEGKLVKLYQ
+627 LTASRLVKLYQ
-638 QQVIQTDRDNN
+638 QQVLKTGKNNN
-649 ALFVDEGERE
+649 ALFISDKITDIKEYLPIGYTS
-659 LKSFL
+659 SFE
-664 PSGYIDKFDFL
+664 SL
-675 LRLSLVDLV
+675 LRLSLIDLV
-684 DEIYSLFNLGSLEG
+684 DEIYSLFNLEILKG

-727 WEDSLSS
+727 WESTLSS

-740 EVDGI
+740 EIDGI

-760 VLIPFCDWGLEKTVG
+760 VLIPFCDWELEKTNG
-775 NTIWCPGDNKEKP
+775 NTIWCSGDDKEKP

-796 IDFSKKMIG
+796 VDFSKSMLG

-840 TGKKASKTT
+840 TGKMESEKSLTELKEGKKGAS
-849 FTKLQNGNTAT
+849 N
-860 DRSQIIQLVIDNLAI
+860 RSQIIHSVINNLAK
-875 ELPGAT
+875 ELPEVT
-881 VDDAGDKDAISFDFG
+881 IDDGDKECISFKFG
-896 TLLDCEQ
+896 TLSDCVEGA
-903 RVDKEKST
+903 DKKKSS
-911 ENPFELTPK
+911 ENPFEITPK
-920 THKLKIETF
+920 THTLKIETF

-940 SHDFINGEDIDPSDA
+940 SHDFISGEDFEPSDA

-973 TEDDIEPRLKESEQ
+973 TEADIEPRLKELEQ
-987 EGVIYNDEVTSRELQ
+987 DGIIYNDEVTSRELQ
-1002 NKIANALMNEKVK
+1002 SKIANALKNDKVK
-1015 DWFSSRWKLFNECT
+1015 EWFSPHWKLFNECT
-1029 ILDYDKESGDIH
+1029 ILEYNNETGEVN
-1041 EHRPDRVMTDE
+1041 EHRPDRVMTDG

-1065 REEYHEQVQRYMT
+1065 QEAYHKQVQRYMK
-1078 LLMRMGYE
+1078 LLTNMGYQQ
-1086 KVSGYIW
+1086 VSGYIW
-1093 YVVRNEIVPTPF
+1093 YVVRNEVVSIPL
-1105 LPLKGE
+1105 LPLSDA

>member
-74 YEQVLQKTGFP
+74 YEQVLRKTGFP

-247 DTGYFINGLL
+247 DIGYFVKGLCG
-257 TYINALTKAGSKK
+257 YITKQ
-270 KEAGKKDLF
+270 F
-279 EDGPAANVLKCLDS
+279 ENEPTDDGPSANVLKCLDS

-308 RINALISESWYDDL
+308 RISALISESWYDDL

-495 VKELENDD
+495 VKELERDD

-533 LFPYDKKAV
+533 LFPYDKKTV
-542 SEYYENVLNELV
+542 SEYNENVLNELV

-580 QDIADKFQGEFGTDV
+580 QDIADKFQDEFGTDV

-775 NTIWCPGDNKEKP
+775 NTIWCPGDNKERP

-796 IDFSKKMIG
+796 VDFSKKMIG

-860 DRSQIIQLVIDNLAI
+860 DRSQIIQLVIDDLAN

-881 VDDAGDKDAISFDFG
+881 VDDAGDKDAISFYFG

-973 TEDDIEPRLKESEQ
+973 TEDDIEPRLKELEQ

-1041 EHRPDRVMTDE
+1041 EHRPDRVMTDG

-1065 REEYHEQVQRYMT
+1065 REEYHEQVQRYMS

-1105 LPLKGE
+1105 LPSKGE

>member
-1 MMEKALTVY
+1 MEQALTVY

-35 DYKKILAVTF
+35 DYRSILAVTF

-60 LYGIAHKLPDSQAY
+60 LYGIAHSLPDSEAY
-74 YEQVLQKTGFP
+74 YEQVRMKTGFS
-85 ELTIREN
+85 EQTIREN
-92 AAEALSL
+92 AAKALSL

-122 LARELNLTANLRI
+122 LARELNLTANLRV

-159 VLTWI
+159 VLNWI

-174 DKGWNVIGQIKDFG
+174 DKGWNVISQIKDFG
-188 KNIFKDFYKEH
+188 KNIFKDFYKDH
-199 KAELDNRFREE
+199 KTELDNRFSDE
-210 SFFDDF
+210 SFCNDF
-216 ITDLRKIRKES
+216 ITDLRERRTRILNRLNEHAKQMYKKIR
-227 PKKVKEQAG
+227 
-236 KLLQKISDAGV
+236 DANLDNPNLFNRGA
-247 DTGYFINGLL
+247 NGLL
-257 TYINALTKAGSKK
+257 SHIIKLTKGTPSNDPTPQYVQSCIDSADKW
-270 KEAGKKDLF
+270 
-279 EDGPAANVLKCLDS
+279 PAS
-293 PDNWLLK
+293 
-300 KCPAGEKE
+300 KCPAKE
-308 RINALISESWYDDL
+308 RAAIIELASASLCSDLKILNDYRIND
-322 LLLEQYRKECW
+322 W
-333 KEYQSSNLTLK
+333 KEYQSCNLTLK

-372 NTQSLLSTLMKD
+372 NTQSLLCTLMKD
-384 TDTPFVFEKM
+384 SDTPFVFEKM

-410 TIQWTNFR
+410 TIQWNNFR

-426 QIESHNLI
+426 QVDSHNLI

-454 NIEYDFSEEQIKIE
+454 NIEHEFTKEQIKIE
-468 PLETNYRSEENI
+468 PLDTNYRSEENI
-480 IRFNNAFFTQAVIQT
+480 IRFNNAFFKQAVLQT
-495 VKELENDD
+495 VKELESEG
-503 IKGAAQLIEA
+503 IQGATELVEA

-518 QKPRKDDGKGSVHIK
+518 QKPRKDNGKGCVRIK
-533 LFPYDKKAV
+533 LFRYDSKNASDYKQKI
-542 SEYYENVLNELV
+542 LNELIE
-554 SNIRELLNRGYK
+554 NIRQLLDQGYK

-572 LVRSKGVI
+572 LARSKTVI
-580 QDIADKFQGEFGTDV
+580 PDIVDSFQNIDTNV
-595 SIVSDE
+595 SLVSDE
-601 AFQLDASL
+601 AFRLDASL

-615 AALRLLTHPDDK
+615 EALRLLTHPHDK
-627 LTEGKLVKLYQ
+627 LTESKLVKLYQ
-638 QQVIQTDRDNN
+638 QQVIKTGKDIND
-649 ALFVDEGERE
+649 LFVGENSTE

-664 PSGYIDKFDFL
+664 PSGYIDKFESL
-675 LRLSLVDLV
+675 SRLSLIDLV
-684 DEIYSLFNLGSLEG
+684 DEIYSLFSLDSLEG

-727 WEDSLSS
+727 WEDTLSS

-760 VLIPFCDWGLEKTVG
+760 VLIPFCDWELEKTNG
-775 NTIWCPGDNKEKP
+775 ITIWCSGDDKEKP

-796 IDFSKKMIG
+796 VDYSSKMLG

-840 TGKKASKTT
+840 TGKKYKERTSGKSE
-849 FTKLQNGNTAT
+849 
-860 DRSQIIQLVIDNLAI
+860 RSHIIQYIIEELAK
-875 ELPGAT
+875 ELPGAII
-881 VDDAGDKDAISFDFG
+881 DDAGDNGPISFELG
-896 TLLDCEQ
+896 TLSNCEE
-903 RVDKEKST
+903 RVEKEKAT
-911 ENPFELTPK
+911 ENPFELSPK

-940 SHDFINGEDIDPSDA
+940 SHDFIKGEDIDPSDA
-955 NRYIKV
+955 RRYIKV
-961 GNILHQLFSTIL
+961 GNVLHQLFSTIL
-973 TEDDIEPRLKESEQ
+973 TDADIEPRLKELEQ
-987 EGVIYNDEVTSRELQ
+987 AGIIYNDDITSRELQ
-1002 NKIANALMNEKVK
+1002 NKISCALSNEKVK
-1015 DWFSSRWKLFNECT
+1015 NWFSPRWKLFNECT
-1029 ILDYDKESGDIH
+1029 ILDYDKETGDVY
-1041 EHRPDRVMTDE
+1041 EHRPDRVMTDG
-1052 KEIIVVDFKFGKP
+1052 KEMIVVDFKFGKP
-1065 REEYHEQVQRYMT
+1065 RDEYHEQVQRYMR
-1078 LLMRMGYE
+1078 LLMRMGY
-1086 KVSGYIW
+1086 KQVSGYIW
-1093 YVVRNEIVPTPF
+1093 YVLRNEIVPTS
-1105 LPLKGE
+1105 LPS

>member
-1 MMEKALTVY
+1 MEQALTVY

-35 DYKKILAVTF
+35 DYRSILAVTF

-60 LYGIAHKLPDSQAY
+60 LYGIAHSLPDSEAY
-74 YEQVLQKTGFP
+74 YEQVRMKTGFS
-85 ELTIREN
+85 EQTIREN
-92 AAEALSL
+92 AAKALSL

-122 LARELNLTANLRI
+122 LARELNLTANLRV

-159 VLTWI
+159 VLNWI

-174 DKGWNVIGQIKDFG
+174 DKGWNVISQIKDFG
-188 KNIFKDFYKEH
+188 KNIFKDFYKDH
-199 KAELDNRFREE
+199 KTELDNRFSDE
-210 SFFDDF
+210 SFFNDF
-216 ITDLRKIRKES
+216 ITDLRERRTRILNRLNEHAKQMYKKIR
-227 PKKVKEQAG
+227 
-236 KLLQKISDAGV
+236 DANLDNPNLFNRGA
-247 DTGYFINGLL
+247 NGLL
-257 TYINALTKAGSKK
+257 SHIIKLTKGTPSNDATPQYVQSCIDSAEKW
-270 KEAGKKDLF
+270 
-279 EDGPAANVLKCLDS
+279 PAS
-293 PDNWLLK
+293 
-300 KCPAGEKE
+300 KCPAEEKAAIIE
-308 RINALISESWYDDL
+308 LASASLCSDLKILNEYRINDW
-322 LLLEQYRKECW
+322 R
-333 KEYQSSNLTLK
+333 EYQSCNLTLK

-372 NTQSLLSTLMKD
+372 NTQSLLCTLMKD
-384 TDTPFVFEKM
+384 SDTPFVFEKM

-410 TIQWTNFR
+410 TIQWNNFR

-426 QIESHNLI
+426 QVDSHNLI

-454 NIEYDFSEEQIKIE
+454 NIEHEFTKEQIKIE
-468 PLETNYRSEENI
+468 PLDTNYRSEENI
-480 IRFNNAFFTQAVIQT
+480 IRFNNTFFKQAVLQT
-495 VKELENDD
+495 VNELESEE
-503 IKGAAQLIEA
+503 IQGATELVEA

-518 QKPRKDDGKGSVHIK
+518 QKPRKDNGKGCVRIK
-533 LFPYDKKAV
+533 LFRYDSKNASDYKQKI
-542 SEYYENVLNELV
+542 LNELIE
-554 SNIRELLNRGYK
+554 NIRQLLDQGYK

-572 LVRSKGVI
+572 LARSKTVI
-580 QDIADKFQGEFGTDV
+580 PDIVDSFQNIDKDV
-595 SIVSDE
+595 SLVSDE
-601 AFQLDASL
+601 AFRLDASL

-615 AALRLLTHPDDK
+615 EALRLLTHPHDK
-627 LTEGKLVKLYQ
+627 LTESKLVKLYQ
-638 QQVIQTDRDNN
+638 QQVIKTGKDIND
-649 ALFVDEGERE
+649 LFVGENSTE

-664 PSGYIDKFDFL
+664 PSGYIDKFESL
-675 LRLSLVDLV
+675 SRLSLIDLV
-684 DEIYSLFNLGSLEG
+684 DEIYSLFSLDSLEG

-727 WEDSLSS
+727 WEDTLSS

-760 VLIPFCDWGLEKTVG
+760 VLIPFCDWELEKTNG
-775 NTIWCPGDNKEKP
+775 ITIWCSGDDKEKP

-796 IDFSKKMIG
+796 VDYSSKMLG

-840 TGKKASKTT
+840 TGKKYKERTSGKSE
-849 FTKLQNGNTAT
+849 
-860 DRSQIIQLVIDNLAI
+860 RSHIIQYIIEELAK
-875 ELPGAT
+875 ELPGAII
-881 VDDAGDKDAISFDFG
+881 DDAGDNGPISFELG
-896 TLLDCEQ
+896 TLSTCEE
-903 RVDKEKST
+903 RVEKGKAT
-911 ENPFELTPK
+911 ENPFELSPK

-940 SHDFINGEDIDPSDA
+940 SHDFIKGEDIDPSDA
-955 NRYIKV
+955 RRYIKV
-961 GNILHQLFSTIL
+961 GNVLHQLFSTIL
-973 TEDDIEPRLKESEQ
+973 TEADIEPRLKELEQ
-987 EGVIYNDEVTSRELQ
+987 AGIIYNDDITSRELQ
-1002 NKIANALMNEKVK
+1002 NKISCALSDEKVK
-1015 DWFSSRWKLFNECT
+1015 NWFSPRWKLFNECT
-1029 ILDYDKESGDIH
+1029 ILDYDKETGDVY
-1041 EHRPDRVMTDE
+1041 EHRPDRVMTDG
-1052 KEIIVVDFKFGKP
+1052 KEMIVVDFKFGKP
-1065 REEYHEQVQRYMT
+1065 RDEYHEQVQRYMR
-1078 LLMRMGYE
+1078 LLMRMGY
-1086 KVSGYIW
+1086 KQVSGYIW
-1093 YVVRNEIVPTPF
+1093 YVLRNEIVPTS
-1105 LPLKGE
+1105 LPS

>member
-1 MMEKALTVY
+1 MEQALTVY

-35 DYKKILAVTF
+35 DYRSILAVTF

-60 LYGIAHKLPDSQAY
+60 LYGIAHSLPDSEAY
-74 YEQVLQKTGFP
+74 YEQVRMKTGFS
-85 ELTIREN
+85 EQTIREN
-92 AAEALSL
+92 AAKALSL

-122 LARELNLTANLRI
+122 LARELNLTANLRV

-159 VLTWI
+159 VLNWI

-174 DKGWNVIGQIKDFG
+174 DKGWNVISQIKDFG
-188 KNIFKDFYKEH
+188 KNIFKDFYKDH
-199 KAELDNRFREE
+199 KTELDNRFSDE
-210 SFFDDF
+210 SFFNDF
-216 ITDLRKIRKES
+216 ITDLRESRTRILNRLNEHAKQMYKKIR
-227 PKKVKEQAG
+227 
-236 KLLQKISDAGV
+236 DANLDNPNLFNRGA
-247 DTGYFINGLL
+247 NGLL
-257 TYINALTKAGSKK
+257 SHIIKLTKGTPSNDPTPQYVQSCIDSAEKW
-270 KEAGKKDLF
+270 
-279 EDGPAANVLKCLDS
+279 PAS
-293 PDNWLLK
+293 
-300 KCPAGEKE
+300 KCPAKE
-308 RINALISESWYDDL
+308 RAAIIELASASLCSDLKILNDYRIND
-322 LLLEQYRKECW
+322 W
-333 KEYQSSNLTLK
+333 KEYQSCNLTLK

-384 TDTPFVFEKM
+384 SDTPFVFEKM

-410 TIQWTNFR
+410 TIQWNNFR

-426 QIESHNLI
+426 QVDSHNLI

-454 NIEYDFSEEQIKIE
+454 NIEHEFTKEQIKIE
-468 PLETNYRSEENI
+468 PLDTNYRSEENI
-480 IRFNNAFFTQAVIQT
+480 IRFNNAFFKQAVLQT
-495 VKELENDD
+495 VNELESEE
-503 IKGAAQLIEA
+503 IQGATELVEA

-518 QKPRKDDGKGSVHIK
+518 QKPRKDNGKGCVRIK
-533 LFPYDKKAV
+533 LFRYDSKNASDYKQKI
-542 SEYYENVLNELV
+542 LNELIE
-554 SNIRELLNRGYK
+554 NIRQLLDQGYM

-572 LVRSKGVI
+572 LARSKTVI
-580 QDIADKFQGEFGTDV
+580 PDIVDSFQNIDTNV
-595 SIVSDE
+595 SLVSDE
-601 AFQLDASL
+601 AFRLDASL

-615 AALRLLTHPDDK
+615 EALRLLTHPHDK
-627 LTEGKLVKLYQ
+627 LTESKLVKLYQ
-638 QQVIQTDRDNN
+638 QQVIKTGKDIND
-649 ALFVDEGERE
+649 LFVGENSTE

-664 PSGYIDKFDFL
+664 PSGYIDKFESL
-675 LRLSLVDLV
+675 SRLSLIDLV
-684 DEIYSLFNLGSLEG
+684 DEIYSLFSLDSLEG

-727 WEDSLSS
+727 WEDTLSN

-760 VLIPFCDWGLEKTVG
+760 VLIPFCDWELEKTNG
-775 NTIWCPGDNKEKP
+775 ITIWCSGDDKEKP

-796 IDFSKKMIG
+796 VDYSSKMLG

-840 TGKKASKTT
+840 TGKKYKGKTSG
-849 FTKLQNGNTAT
+849 KSE
-860 DRSQIIQLVIDNLAI
+860 RSYIIQYVIEELAK
-875 ELPGAT
+875 ELPGAII
-881 VDDAGDKDAISFDFG
+881 DDAGENGPISFEFG
-896 TLLDCEQ
+896 TLSNCEE
-903 RVDKEKST
+903 RVEKGKAT
-911 ENPFELTPK
+911 ENPFELSPK

-940 SHDFINGEDIDPSDA
+940 SHDFIKGEDIDPSDA
-955 NRYIKV
+955 RRYIKV
-961 GNILHQLFSTIL
+961 GNVLHQLFSTIL
-973 TEDDIEPRLKESEQ
+973 TEADIEPRLKELEQ
-987 EGVIYNDEVTSRELQ
+987 AGIIYNDDITSRELQ
-1002 NKIANALMNEKVK
+1002 NKISCALSNEKVK
-1015 DWFSSRWKLFNECT
+1015 NWFSPRWKLFNECT
-1029 ILDYDKESGDIH
+1029 ILDYDKETGDVYV
-1041 EHRPDRVMTDE
+1041 HRPDRVMTDG
-1052 KEIIVVDFKFGKP
+1052 KEMIVVDFKFGKP
-1065 REEYHEQVQRYMT
+1065 RDEYHEQVQRYMR
-1078 LLMRMGYE
+1078 LLMRMGY
-1086 KVSGYIW
+1086 KQVSGYIW
-1093 YVVRNEIVPTPF
+1093 YVLRNEIVPTS
-1105 LPLKGE
+1105 LPS

>member
-1 MMEKALTVY
+1 MEQALTVY

-35 DYKKILAVTF
+35 DYRSILAVTF

-60 LYGIAHKLPDSQAY
+60 LYGIAHSLPDSEAY
-74 YEQVLQKTGFP
+74 YEQVRMKTGFS
-85 ELTIREN
+85 EQTIREN
-92 AAEALSL
+92 AAKALSL

-159 VLTWI
+159 VLNWI

-174 DKGWNVIGQIKDFG
+174 DKGWNVISQIKDFG
-188 KNIFKDFYKEH
+188 KNIFKDFYKDH
-199 KAELDNRFREE
+199 KTELDNRFSDE
-210 SFFDDF
+210 SFCNDF
-216 ITDLRKIRKES
+216 ITDLRERRTRILNRLNEHAKQMYKKIR
-227 PKKVKEQAG
+227 
-236 KLLQKISDAGV
+236 DANLDNPNLFNRGA
-247 DTGYFINGLL
+247 NGLL
-257 TYINALTKAGSKK
+257 SHIIKLTKGTPSNDPTPQYVQSCIDSADKW
-270 KEAGKKDLF
+270 
-279 EDGPAANVLKCLDS
+279 PAS
-293 PDNWLLK
+293 
-300 KCPAGEKE
+300 KCPAKE
-308 RINALISESWYDDL
+308 RAAIIELASASLCSDLKILNDYRIND
-322 LLLEQYRKECW
+322 W
-333 KEYQSSNLTLK
+333 KEYQSCNLTLK

-372 NTQSLLSTLMKD
+372 NTQSLLCTLMKD
-384 TDTPFVFEKM
+384 SDTPFVFEKM

-410 TIQWTNFR
+410 TIQWNNFR

-426 QIESHNLI
+426 QVDSHNLI

-454 NIEYDFSEEQIKIE
+454 NIEHEFTKEQIKIE
-468 PLETNYRSEENI
+468 PLDTNYRSEENI
-480 IRFNNAFFTQAVIQT
+480 IRFNNAFFKQAVLQT
-495 VKELENDD
+495 VKELESEG
-503 IKGAAQLIEA
+503 IQGATELVEA

-518 QKPRKDDGKGSVHIK
+518 QKPRKDNGKGCVRIK
-533 LFPYDKKAV
+533 LFRYDSKNASDYKQKI
-542 SEYYENVLNELV
+542 LNELIE
-554 SNIRELLNRGYK
+554 NIRQLLDQGYK

-572 LVRSKGVI
+572 LARSKTVI
-580 QDIADKFQGEFGTDV
+580 PDIVDSFQNIDTNV
-595 SIVSDE
+595 SLVSDE
-601 AFQLDASL
+601 AFRLDASL

-615 AALRLLTHPDDK
+615 EALRLLTHPHDK
-627 LTEGKLVKLYQ
+627 LTESKLVKLYQ
-638 QQVIQTDRDNN
+638 QQVINTGKDIND
-649 ALFVDEGERE
+649 LFVGENSTE

-664 PSGYIDKFDFL
+664 PSGYIDKFESL
-675 LRLSLVDLV
+675 SRLSLIDLV
-684 DEIYSLFNLGSLEG
+684 DEIYSLFSLDSLEG

-727 WEDSLSS
+727 WEDTLSN

-760 VLIPFCDWGLEKTVG
+760 VLIPFCDWELEKTNG
-775 NTIWCPGDNKEKP
+775 ITIWCSGDDKEKP

-796 IDFSKKMIG
+796 VDYSSKMLG

-840 TGKKASKTT
+840 TGKKYKGKTSG
-849 FTKLQNGNTAT
+849 KSE
-860 DRSQIIQLVIDNLAI
+860 RSYIIQYVIEELAK
-875 ELPGAT
+875 ELPGAII
-881 VDDAGDKDAISFDFG
+881 DDAGDNGPISFELG
-896 TLLDCEQ
+896 TLSTCEE
-903 RVDKEKST
+903 RVEKGKAT
-911 ENPFELTPK
+911 ENPFELSPK

-940 SHDFINGEDIDPSDA
+940 SHDFIKGEDIDPSDA
-955 NRYIKV
+955 RRYIKV
-961 GNILHQLFSTIL
+961 GNVLHQLFSTIL
-973 TEDDIEPRLKESEQ
+973 TEADIEPRLKELEQ
-987 EGVIYNDEVTSRELQ
+987 AGIIYNDDITSRELQ
-1002 NKIANALMNEKVK
+1002 NKISCALSNEKVK
-1015 DWFSSRWKLFNECT
+1015 NWFSPRWKLFNECT
-1029 ILDYDKESGDIH
+1029 ILDYDKETGDVYV
-1041 EHRPDRVMTDE
+1041 HRPDRVMTDG
-1052 KEIIVVDFKFGKP
+1052 KEMIVVDFKFGKP
-1065 REEYHEQVQRYMT
+1065 RDEYHEQVQRYMR
-1078 LLMRMGYE
+1078 LLMRMGY
-1086 KVSGYIW
+1086 KQVSGYIW
-1093 YVVRNEIVPTPF
+1093 YVLRNEIVPTS
-1105 LPLKGE
+1105 LPS

>member
-1 MMEKALTVY
+1 MEQALTVY

-35 DYKKILAVTF
+35 DYRSILAVTF

-60 LYGIAHKLPDSQAY
+60 LYGIAHSLPDSEAY
-74 YEQVLQKTGFP
+74 YEQVRMKTGFS
-85 ELTIREN
+85 EQTIREN
-92 AAEALSL
+92 AAKALSL

-122 LARELNLTANLRI
+122 LARELNLTANLRV

-159 VLTWI
+159 VLNWI

-174 DKGWNVIGQIKDFG
+174 DKGWNVISQIKDFG
-188 KNIFKDFYKEH
+188 KNIFKDFYKDH
-199 KAELDNRFREE
+199 KTELDNRFSNK
-210 SFFDDF
+210 SFFNGF
-216 ITDLRKIRKES
+216 ITDLRKRRTRILNRLNEHAK
-227 PKKVKEQAG
+227 QMY
-236 KLLQKISDAGV
+236 QKIRDANL
-247 DTGYFINGLL
+247 DNPNLFNGKTKGILPH
-257 TYINALTKAGSKK
+257 IIKLTKGTPSNDTTLQYVQSCIDSAEKW
-270 KEAGKKDLF
+270 
-279 EDGPAANVLKCLDS
+279 PAS
-293 PDNWLLK
+293 
-300 KCPAGEKE
+300 KCPAEEKAAIIE
-308 RINALISESWYDDL
+308 LASASLCSDLKILNDYRIND
-322 LLLEQYRKECW
+322 W
-333 KEYQSSNLTLK
+333 KEYQSCNLTLK

-384 TDTPFVFEKM
+384 SDTPFVFEKM

-410 TIQWTNFR
+410 TIQWNNFR

-426 QIESHNLI
+426 QVDSHNLI

-454 NIEYDFSEEQIKIE
+454 NIEHEFTKEQIKIE
-468 PLETNYRSEENI
+468 PLDTNYRSEENI
-480 IRFNNAFFTQAVIQT
+480 IRFNNAFFKQAVSQT
-495 VKELENDD
+495 VNELESEE
-503 IKGAAQLIEA
+503 IQGATELVEA

-518 QKPRKDDGKGSVHIK
+518 QKPRKDNGKGCVRIK
-533 LFPYDKKAV
+533 LFRYDSKNASDYKQKI
-542 SEYYENVLNELV
+542 LNELIE
-554 SNIRELLNRGYK
+554 NIRQLLDQGYK

-572 LVRSKGVI
+572 LARSKTVI
-580 QDIADKFQGEFGTDV
+580 PDIVDSFQNIDTNV
-595 SIVSDE
+595 SLVSDE
-601 AFQLDASL
+601 AFRLDASL

-615 AALRLLTHPDDK
+615 EALRLLTHPHDK
-627 LTEGKLVKLYQ
+627 LTESKLVKLYQ
-638 QQVIQTDRDNN
+638 QQVIKTGKDIND
-649 ALFVDEGERE
+649 LFVGENSTE

-664 PSGYIDKFDFL
+664 PSGYIDKFESL
-675 LRLSLVDLV
+675 SRLSLIDLV
-684 DEIYSLFNLGSLEG
+684 DEIYSLFSLDSLEG

-727 WEDSLSS
+727 WEDTLSS

-760 VLIPFCDWGLEKTVG
+760 VLIPFCDWELEKTNG
-775 NTIWCPGDNKEKP
+775 ITIWCSGDDKEKP

-796 IDFSKKMIG
+796 VDYSSKMLG

-840 TGKKASKTT
+840 TGKKYKEKT
-849 FTKLQNGNTAT
+849 KGKSE
-860 DRSQIIQLVIDNLAI
+860 RSHIIQYIIEELAK
-875 ELPGAT
+875 ELPGAII
-881 VDDAGDKDAISFDFG
+881 DDAGDNGPISFELG
-896 TLLDCEQ
+896 TLSTCEE
-903 RVDKEKST
+903 RVEKGKAT
-911 ENPFELTPK
+911 ENPFELSPK
-920 THKLKIETF
+920 THRLKIETF

-940 SHDFINGEDIDPSDA
+940 SHDFIKGEDIDPSDA
-955 NRYIKV
+955 RRYIKV
-961 GNILHQLFSTIL
+961 GNVLHQLFSTIL
-973 TEDDIEPRLKESEQ
+973 TEADIEPRLKELEQ
-987 EGVIYNDEVTSRELQ
+987 AGIIYNDDITSRELQ
-1002 NKIANALMNEKVK
+1002 NKIACALSNEKVK
-1015 DWFSSRWKLFNECT
+1015 NWFSPRWKLFNECT
-1029 ILDYDKESGDIH
+1029 ILDYDKETGDVY
-1041 EHRPDRVMTDE
+1041 EHRPDRVMTDG
-1052 KEIIVVDFKFGKP
+1052 KEMIVVDFKFGKP
-1065 REEYHEQVQRYMT
+1065 RDEYHEQVQRYMR
-1078 LLMRMGYE
+1078 LLMRMGY
-1086 KVSGYIW
+1086 KQVSGYIW
-1093 YVVRNEIVPTPF
+1093 YVLRNEIVPTS
-1105 LPLKGE
+1105 LPS

>member
-1 MMEKALTVY
+1 MEQALTVY

-35 DYKKILAVTF
+35 DYRSILAVTF

-60 LYGIAHKLPDSQAY
+60 LYGIAHSLPDSEAY
-74 YEQVLQKTGFP
+74 YEQVRMKTGFS
-85 ELTIREN
+85 EQTIREN
-92 AAEALSL
+92 AAKALSL

-122 LARELNLTANLRI
+122 LARELNLTANLRV

-159 VLTWI
+159 VLNWI

-174 DKGWNVIGQIKDFG
+174 DKGWNVISQIKDFG
-188 KNIFKDFYKEH
+188 KNIFKDFYKDH
-199 KAELDNRFREE
+199 KTELDNRFSDE
-210 SFFDDF
+210 SFFNDF
-216 ITDLRKIRKES
+216 ITDLRERRTRILNRLNEHAKQMYKKIR
-227 PKKVKEQAG
+227 
-236 KLLQKISDAGV
+236 DANLDNPNLFNRGA
-247 DTGYFINGLL
+247 NGLL
-257 TYINALTKAGSKK
+257 SHIIKLTKGTPSNDPTPQYVQSCIDSADKW
-270 KEAGKKDLF
+270 
-279 EDGPAANVLKCLDS
+279 PAS
-293 PDNWLLK
+293 
-300 KCPAGEKE
+300 KCPAKE
-308 RINALISESWYDDL
+308 RAAIIELASASLCSDL
-322 LLLEQYRKECW
+322 KILNDYRIKDW
-333 KEYQSSNLTLK
+333 REYQSCNLTLK

-372 NTQSLLSTLMKD
+372 NTQSLLCTLMKD
-384 TDTPFVFEKM
+384 SDTPFVFEKM

-410 TIQWTNFR
+410 TIQWNNFR

-426 QIESHNLI
+426 QVDSHNLI

-454 NIEYDFSEEQIKIE
+454 NIEHEFTKEQIKIE
-468 PLETNYRSEENI
+468 PLDTNYRSEENI
-480 IRFNNAFFTQAVIQT
+480 IRFNNAFFKQAVLQT
-495 VKELENDD
+495 VKELESEG
-503 IKGAAQLIEA
+503 IQGATELVEA

-518 QKPRKDDGKGSVHIK
+518 QKPRKDNGKGCVRIK
-533 LFPYDKKAV
+533 LFRYDSKNASDYKQKI
-542 SEYYENVLNELV
+542 LNELIE
-554 SNIRELLNRGYK
+554 NIRQLLDQGYK

-572 LVRSKGVI
+572 LARSKTVI
-580 QDIADKFQGEFGTDV
+580 PDIVDSFQNIDTNV
-595 SIVSDE
+595 SLVSDE
-601 AFQLDASL
+601 AFRLDASL

-615 AALRLLTHPDDK
+615 EALRLLTHPHDK
-627 LTEGKLVKLYQ
+627 LTESKLVKLYQ
-638 QQVIQTDRDNN
+638 QQVIKTGKDIND
-649 ALFVDEGERE
+649 LFVGENSTE

-664 PSGYIDKFDFL
+664 PSGYIDKFESL
-675 LRLSLVDLV
+675 SRLSLIDLV
-684 DEIYSLFNLGSLEG
+684 DEIYSLFSLDSLEG

-727 WEDSLSS
+727 WEDTLSS

-760 VLIPFCDWGLEKTVG
+760 VLIPFCDWELEKTNG
-775 NTIWCPGDNKEKP
+775 ITIWCSGDDKEKP

-796 IDFSKKMIG
+796 VDYSSKMLG

-840 TGKKASKTT
+840 TGKKYKERTSGKSE
-849 FTKLQNGNTAT
+849 
-860 DRSQIIQLVIDNLAI
+860 RSHIIQYIIEELAK
-875 ELPGAT
+875 ELPGAII
-881 VDDAGDKDAISFDFG
+881 DDAGENGPISFELG
-896 TLLDCEQ
+896 TLSTCEE
-903 RVDKEKST
+903 RVEKGKAT
-911 ENPFELTPK
+911 ENPFELSPK

-940 SHDFINGEDIDPSDA
+940 SHDFIKGEDIDPSDA
-955 NRYIKV
+955 KRYIKV
-961 GNILHQLFSTIL
+961 GNVLHQLFSTIL
-973 TEDDIEPRLKESEQ
+973 TEADIEPRLKELEQ
-987 EGVIYNDEVTSRELQ
+987 AGIIYNDDITSRELQ
-1002 NKIANALMNEKVK
+1002 NKISCALSNEKVK
-1015 DWFSSRWKLFNECT
+1015 NWFSPRWKLFNECT
-1029 ILDYDKESGDIH
+1029 ILDYDKETGDVY
-1041 EHRPDRVMTDE
+1041 EHRPDRVMTDG
-1052 KEIIVVDFKFGKP
+1052 KEMIVVDFKFGKP
-1065 REEYHEQVQRYMT
+1065 RDEYHEQVQRYMR
-1078 LLMRMGYE
+1078 LLMRMGY
-1086 KVSGYIW
+1086 KQVSGYIW
-1093 YVVRNEIVPTPF
+1093 YVLRNEIVPTS
-1105 LPLKGE
+1105 LPS

>member
-1 MMEKALTVY
+1 MEQALTVY

-35 DYKKILAVTF
+35 DYRSILAVTF

-60 LYGIAHKLPDSQAY
+60 LYGIAHSLPDSEAY
-74 YEQVLQKTGFP
+74 YEQVRMKTGFS
-85 ELTIREN
+85 EQTIREN
-92 AAEALSL
+92 AAKALSL

-122 LARELNLTANLRI
+122 LARELNLTANLRV

-159 VLTWI
+159 VLNWI

-174 DKGWNVIGQIKDFG
+174 DKGWNVISQIKDFG
-188 KNIFKDFYKEH
+188 KNIFKDFYKDH
-199 KAELDNRFREE
+199 KTELDNRFSDE
-210 SFFDDF
+210 SFFNDF
-216 ITDLRKIRKES
+216 ITDLRERRTRILNRLNEHAKQMYKKIR
-227 PKKVKEQAG
+227 
-236 KLLQKISDAGV
+236 DANLDNPNLFNRGA
-247 DTGYFINGLL
+247 NGLL
-257 TYINALTKAGSKK
+257 SHIIKLTKGTPSNDPTPQYVQSCIDSADKW
-270 KEAGKKDLF
+270 
-279 EDGPAANVLKCLDS
+279 PAS
-293 PDNWLLK
+293 
-300 KCPAGEKE
+300 KCPAKE
-308 RINALISESWYDDL
+308 RAAIIELASASLCSDLKILNDYRINDW
-322 LLLEQYRKECW
+322 R
-333 KEYQSSNLTLK
+333 EYQSCNLTLK

-372 NTQSLLSTLMKD
+372 NTQSLLCTLMKD
-384 TDTPFVFEKM
+384 SDTPFVFEKM

-410 TIQWTNFR
+410 TIQWNNFR

-426 QIESHNLI
+426 QVDSHNLI

-454 NIEYDFSEEQIKIE
+454 NIEHEFTKEQIKIE
-468 PLETNYRSEENI
+468 PLDTNYRSEENI
-480 IRFNNAFFTQAVIQT
+480 IRFNNTFFNQAVLQT
-495 VKELENDD
+495 VKELESEG
-503 IKGAAQLIEA
+503 IQGATELVEA

-518 QKPRKDDGKGSVHIK
+518 QKPRKDNGKGCVRIK
-533 LFPYDKKAV
+533 LFRYDSKNASDYKQKI
-542 SEYYENVLNELV
+542 LNELIE
-554 SNIRELLNRGYK
+554 NIRQLLDQGYK

-572 LVRSKGVI
+572 LARSKTVI
-580 QDIADKFQGEFGTDV
+580 PDIVDSFQNIDTNV
-595 SIVSDE
+595 SLVSDE
-601 AFQLDASL
+601 AFRLDASL

-615 AALRLLTHPDDK
+615 EALRLLTHPHDK
-627 LTEGKLVKLYQ
+627 LTESKLVKLYQ
-638 QQVIQTDRDNN
+638 QQVIKTGKDIND
-649 ALFVDEGERE
+649 LFVGENSTE

-664 PSGYIDKFDFL
+664 PSGYIDKFESL
-675 LRLSLVDLV
+675 SRLSLIDLV
-684 DEIYSLFNLGSLEG
+684 DEIYSLFSLDSLEG

-727 WEDSLSS
+727 WEDTLSS

-760 VLIPFCDWGLEKTVG
+760 VLIPFCDWELEKTNG
-775 NTIWCPGDNKEKP
+775 ITIWCSGDDKEKP

-796 IDFSKKMIG
+796 VDYSSKMLG

-840 TGKKASKTT
+840 TGKKYKER
-849 FTKLQNGNTAT
+849 TKGKSE
-860 DRSQIIQLVIDNLAI
+860 RSHIIQYIIEELAK
-875 ELPGAT
+875 ELPGAII
-881 VDDAGDKDAISFDFG
+881 DDAGDNGPISFEFG
-896 TLLDCEQ
+896 TLSTCEE
-903 RVDKEKST
+903 RVEKEKAT
-911 ENPFELTPK
+911 ENPFELSPK

-929 PHPVSFRQSNK
+929 PQPVSFRQSNK
-940 SHDFINGEDIDPSDA
+940 SHDFIKGEDIDPSDA
-955 NRYIKV
+955 KRYIKV
-961 GNILHQLFSTIL
+961 GNVLHQLFSTIL
-973 TEDDIEPRLKESEQ
+973 TEADIEPRLKELEQ
-987 EGVIYNDEVTSRELQ
+987 AGIIYNDDITSRELQ
-1002 NKIANALMNEKVK
+1002 NKISCALSNEKVK
-1015 DWFSSRWKLFNECT
+1015 NWFSPRWKLFNECT
-1029 ILDYDKESGDIH
+1029 ILDYDKETGDVY
-1041 EHRPDRVMTDE
+1041 EHRPDRVMTDG
-1052 KEIIVVDFKFGKP
+1052 KEMIVVDFKFGKP
-1065 REEYHEQVQRYMT
+1065 RDEYHEQVQRYMR
-1078 LLMRMGYE
+1078 LLMRMGY
-1086 KVSGYIW
+1086 KQVSGYIW
-1093 YVVRNEIVPTPF
+1093 YVLRNEIVPTS
-1105 LPLKGE
+1105 LPS